1 MSSFL
6 KRKFDLQMEHWYDVL
21 EAVSPMPGELRD
33 LLTKS
38 HELEIQLQSVLERND
53 RVSEAFFEAAHNMT
67 DEERGCHFVRIK
79 QYYKEEEDLAKEK
92 VAVMQSVEDLLERYK
107 LVVDQEYNR
116 LRAAFDEESAGRADR
131 IERRVK
137 QEMER
142 QNATLE
148 RVHVAARNGRRRK
161 RVHPPKIAGESQ
173 PASTVNGGDAATT
186 VSKKSGNSESDN
198 QPQSSSQLAT
208 SQANSDAPTVLE
220 SLVVKTEQRSDVELP
235 EVKPTPP
242 LITTKNESRHGR
254 LRKVSSR
261 VTALLD
267 AEAATISTTRDH
279 HHGGSHGRSK
289 ASKKASTVNTEVV
302 NQADAN
308 AEAGDIDDQSIYC
321 YCNQPSYG
329 SMVAC
334 DSLTCKYEW
343 FHYECVGV
351 TEAPKGDWYCPDCHS
366 CISRLFRMIYKTS
379 MSLLLQMDNQS
390 PAPSHLAE
398 INENRDRLIKKIEDV
413 GVKIKAAM
421 KTKEADV
428 DEFLRVSGRLHDHE
442 SDNPQLL
449 RIRVLF
455 NRKNR
460 KTTQLINSLQLTK
473 LCETGSM
480 RRGITETVLTNVGQG
495 LKDVGVNIKES
506 LSEYTGS
513 VINAPK
519 DFTRRLLK
527 SKSGSADNIA
537 LSSTADKHKP
547 AIGSIKSG
555 AKEEDNSV
563 FYFPLHSEDV
573 ESSSKDDDQSELSSP
588 IQGVSRG
595 FEDPDDLDPFFEEVR
610 ALQNAVA
617 SLSREIDRLKAQ
629 IQQEY
634 NFFHGALHEEKY
646 RYQHLEDQMNDMVEL
661 HQAEISNLKEEVQMI
676 EGRLQYQFRDQIQD
690 IQDLIGQMQTK
701 VEFLE
706 KSTKE
711 LQQAVGLENLSDS
724 TAGGQAIRALLL
736 FLQILIM
743 LLVTLWNIVVPFIKS
758 RTRLITTTTFVIFI
772 IYLNKNWD
780 TISAW
785 LWTTSSHF
793 RSCVV
798 FPYALQNLQ
807 NEIPCYVITVA
818 YFTFEYNAIALLQ
831 QSSEHLHLEWH
842 FQYNANIHCNIC
854 DELVKSE
861 EPLFL
866 TCGCKLD
873 ICGYCLTRSVNQT
886 GCCPGCHANVSITRE
901 WDDVFFDD
909 FIEEGEKAKTRSN
922 STKSRRKLA
931 DLRVLQDNLVSV
943 CGLPLEIADPDTL
956 RSDDYFGKY
965 GKIMR
970 ILINKKGKMPIAYIT
985 FQRSK
990 DAMQAV
996 AEFGKKDFGGQTVKA
1011 SLGTTKYC
1019 AFFLR
1024 NSICKN
1030 HDCYFMHSRVPDE
1043 AAFTK
1048 EDLEKGKHFQYQKKL
1063 VDDYIKQRAMR
1074 SMKLQADKLK
1084 NEPPSTFTIGKK
1096 NGTAWGKIERE
1107 IRNPI
1112 FGDYENDE
1120 NSTVAKNELEK
1131 NECSPLARKWQT
1143 SEVRKLREK
1152 NDDCAEL
1159 VGNAWN
1165 NIRES
1170 RLKNLFGER
1179 QSNLD
1184 AECETEDRTKDF
1196 EKQPPVIH
1204 IPCQHPFVSIKMA
1217 NGMFSVSDVTSP
1229 SEVAFSSEAEQVA
1242 KPVAADVLT
1251 EGKRFAF
1258 DGKFENKS
1266 DSHFSDSFSARNVSD
1281 YDKWNGG
1288 IYGRLRNLN
1297 FDEMT
1302 DLNRQATVPPRAAF
1316 SIPQNE
1322 SQSTFKK
1329 SVWKGNQKTWK
1340 DVLGFAC
1347 QNDFPPLSVS
1357 AKGHSWKEN
1366 AMVGGTKFDE
1376 NFFGGASR
1384 ISDTNSAS
1392 ASQMDWRKNEGQTGS
1407 SIYNALFEQENNKCK
1422 ETFSPNPILNTER
1435 GTIIRDNFGGNNVN
1449 MSLNYGDNFN
1459 EMATTFTQNAQFEE
1473 VGVAFTVKLNHKIAP
1488 KAVTMGHFD
1497 DDQCSLVAVDN
1508 VGKVF
1513 LHTIEALKNAECID
1527 DSTLPRFRLNQNAS
1541 AMMNINRMVKI
1552 VATGHLKAS
1561 DTCDAIVIGTATHIL
1576 VYDVKNNCDLFY
1588 KEVSGGLESIL
1599 IGRFGDFEE
1608 ELIVCG
1614 GSCALQGFNWQGK
1627 EIFWSVTGDNVRSLC
1642 FCDFDSDGKL
1652 ELLVGSDDFDIRV
1665 FKGDEIV
1672 SSISETEAV
1681 TNLLSLGSNRFAYAL
1696 ANGTLGVYASSCR
1709 LWRIKSKANP
1719 TFLCLYDIDGDDE
1732 QELVTGWSSGKVD
1745 FRKCQNGELVAKD
1758 HMSSAIVGMEI
1769 FGLSAK
1775 EGAYLLCCS
1784 SSGEVRGYF
1793 ASSGKRNLIPFDTVR
1808 DTIRNLSIERQNL
1821 LVELENYEEKEIA
1834 AQSQLSSDNMALRI
1848 PTDTQVTQKLEVV
1861 VKENTEQP
1869 YLQLSLCT
1877 NNRTVLRGAI
1887 IFAERIFP
1895 GESYA
1900 LLVPKEESCEKL
1912 EIPLRLEKDTAS
1924 DLHIKALVGYSRSS
1938 KLYVFDLNQALPKF
1952 SMYALCNDTAPCP
1965 KNGVEFNIGD
1975 RGDLLCQWMMKN
1987 FLIDQANLSR
1997 DKFTVRFMNL
2007 RISCLI
2013 FIKLNDNGKV
2023 EICCDDIEVCGS
2035 MMQSLASYVDLEFK
2049 VTAYFPDIAK
2059 KYADLAKK
2067 VSKVSAVQDR
2077 LSADMSE
2084 QISIAKSV
2092 LLHGEDSRVLEDW
2105 YYPLFFVNAQ
2115 AQQVASLFCRL
2126 FVRDKMKEHYKQLS
2140 SLNDTLLSLQNVR
2153 LGNSA
2158 HLSDLLKRI
2167 NQIIQNAS
2175 NLKVGKHRSAL
2186 IRACRSAIAAG
2197 NTASVRKLLD
2207 LDG

>member
-1 MSSFL
+1 
-6 KRKFDLQMEHWYDVL
+6 
-21 EAVSPMPGELRD
+21 
-33 LLTKS
+33 
-38 HELEIQLQSVLERND
+38 
-53 RVSEAFFEAAHNMT
+53 
-67 DEERGCHFVRIK
+67 
-79 QYYKEEEDLAKEK
+79 
-92 VAVMQSVEDLLERYK
+92 
-107 LVVDQEYNR
+107 
-116 LRAAFDEESAGRADR
+116 
-131 IERRVK
+131 
-137 QEMER
+137 
-142 QNATLE
+142 
-148 RVHVAARNGRRRK
+148 
-161 RVHPPKIAGESQ
+161 
-173 PASTVNGGDAATT
+173 
-186 VSKKSGNSESDN
+186 
-198 QPQSSSQLAT
+198 
-208 SQANSDAPTVLE
+208 
-220 SLVVKTEQRSDVELP
+220 
-235 EVKPTPP
+235 
-242 LITTKNESRHGR
+242 
-254 LRKVSSR
+254 
-261 VTALLD
+261 
-267 AEAATISTTRDH
+267 
-279 HHGGSHGRSK
+279 
-289 ASKKASTVNTEVV
+289 
-302 NQADAN
+302 
-308 AEAGDIDDQSIYC
+308 
-321 YCNQPSYG
+321 
-329 SMVAC
+329 
-334 DSLTCKYEW
+334 
-343 FHYECVGV
+343 
-351 TEAPKGDWYCPDCHS
+351 
-366 CISRLFRMIYKTS
+366 
-379 MSLLLQMDNQS
+379 MSLFMQMDNQS
-390 PAPSHLAE
+390 PVPSHLAE
-398 INENRDRLIKKIEDV
+398 INENKDRLIKKIEDI

-428 DEFLRVSGRLHDHE
+428 DEFLRVSGKLHDHE

-473 LCETGSM
+473 LSETGSM

-513 VINAPK
+513 VMNAPK
-519 DFTRRLLK
+519 DLTRRLLK
-527 SKSGSADNIA
+527 SKSGSADSIA

-547 AIGSIKSG
+547 AIGSIQSG
-555 AKEEDNSV
+555 AKEEDSSA

-573 ESSSKDDDQSELSSP
+573 ESSSKDEDQSELSSP

-610 ALQNAVA
+610 ALQNAVT

-646 RYQHLEDQMNDMVEL
+646 RYQHLEDLMNDMVEL

-690 IQDLIGQMQTK
+690 IQDLIGQMQAK

-724 TAGGQAIRALLL
+724 SAGGQAIRALLL

-772 IYLNKNWD
+772 IFLNKNWD
-780 TISAW
+780 TICAW
-785 LWTTSSHF
+785 LWTTSSLHMLYKI
-793 RSCVV
+793 CKMKL
-798 FPYALQNLQ
+798 LQN
-807 NEIPCYVITVA
+807 VITVA
-818 YFTFEYNAIALLQ
+818 YFTSVYNSIAVLQ
-831 QSSEHLHLEWH
+831 QSSKHFTSRVAFQIQREHSFALLSSGLKLS
-842 FQYNANIHCNIC
+842 YLLSKMSLKCNLC

-866 TCGCKLD
+866 TCGCKLN
-873 ICGYCLTRSVNQT
+873 ICGYCFTRSVNQT
-886 GCCPGCHANVSITRE
+886 GCCPGCHANIGTIRE
-901 WDDVFFDD
+901 CDEVLLDD
-909 FIEEGEKAKTRSN
+909 FTESEQAKTRSA
-922 STKSRRKLA
+922 STKPRRNLA
-931 DLRVLQDNLVSV
+931 DLRVLQNNLVSV
-943 CGLPLEIADPDTL
+943 YGLPLEIADPDTL
-956 RSDDYFGKY
+956 RSDEYFGRF
-965 GKIMR
+965 GKIIR
-970 ILINKKGKMPIAYIT
+970 ILMNKKGKTPTAYIT
-985 FQRSK
+985 FQRSE

-996 AEFGKKDFGGQTVKA
+996 AEFGQKNFLGQTTRA

-1019 AFFLR
+1019 AFFLK

-1030 HDCYFMHSRVPDE
+1030 KECHFMHSVVPDE
-1043 AAFTK
+1043 ATFTK
-1048 EDLEKGKHFQYQKKL
+1048 EDMEKGKHIVLQKKL
-1063 VDDYIKQRAMR
+1063 VDDYIKHKT
-1074 SMKLQADKLK
+1074 MKLNLDTNFKK
-1084 NEPPSTFTIGKK
+1084 KPPSTFPISKK
-1096 NGTAWGKIERE
+1096 NGTAWGKIDGET
-1107 IRNPI
+1107 RNPI
-1112 FGDYENDE
+1112 FGDCQNDE
-1120 NSTVAKNELEK
+1120 NSVVAKNKLEK
-1131 NECSPLARKWQT
+1131 NDCSPLGRKWQA
-1143 SEVRKLREK
+1143 SEMRKLRDK
-1152 NDDCAEL
+1152 NNDNVEL
-1159 VGNAWN
+1159 VGCTWN
-1165 NIRES
+1165 DLHES
-1170 RLKNLFGER
+1170 QLKNLFGGQ
-1179 QSNLD
+1179 QSNFD
-1184 AECETEDRTKDF
+1184 AECETVDRNKDF
-1196 EKQPPVIH
+1196 ENQPPVIH
-1204 IPCQHPFVSIKMA
+1204 IPCQQPYISFKMA
-1217 NGMFSVSDVTSP
+1217 NGVFLVSDATSP
-1229 SEVAFSSEAEQVA
+1229 SQGAFSSEAE
-1242 KPVAADVLT
+1242 PVETGVST

-1266 DSHFSDSFSARNVSD
+1266 DSHLSDSFSVENSSD

-1288 IYGRLRNLN
+1288 IYFRLRNLN
-1297 FDEMT
+1297 VDEMT
-1302 DLNRQATVPPRAAF
+1302 DLDRQATVPQSHSAAF
-1316 SIPQNE
+1316 SVQTNC
-1322 SQSTFKK
+1322 SKTGTFKT
-1329 SVWKGNQKTWK
+1329 SVWEDNQKTWK
-1340 DVLGFAC
+1340 DVHPAQMIFHLC
-1347 QNDFPPLSVS
+1347 QSLKRGITGKKMLWSEQSLMKIFLAVLQES
-1357 AKGHSWKEN
+1357 AALIQRLLVNVYETRN
-1366 AMVGGTKFDE
+1366 T
-1376 NFFGGASR
+1376 
-1384 ISDTNSAS
+1384 IC
-1392 ASQMDWRKNEGQTGS
+1392 
-1407 SIYNALFEQENNKCK
+1407 NALFEQENNKCN
-1422 ETFSPNPILNTER
+1422 ETFSRNQLLNTER
-1435 GTIIRDNFGGNNVN
+1435 GTAICDNFGGNDVN
-1449 MSLNYGDNFN
+1449 MPLNYGDNFC
-1459 EMATTFTQNAQFEE
+1459 EIATTFAQNAQFEE
-1473 VGVAFTVKLNHKIAP
+1473 VNGVFESLLLPFMMSIGVAFTVKLNHKIAP
-1488 KAVTMGHFD
+1488 KAVTLGHFD
-1497 DDQCSLVAVDN
+1497 DNQCSLVAVDN

-1513 LHTIEALKNAECID
+1513 LHTIEALKNAECMD

-1552 VATGHLKAS
+1552 VATGYLKAS
-1561 DTCDAIVIGTATHIL
+1561 DTFDAIVIGTATHIL

-1588 KEVSGGLESIL
+1588 KEVSGGLECIL

-1627 EIFWSVTGDNVRSLC
+1627 EIFWSVTGDTVRSLC

-1696 ANGTLGVYASSCR
+1696 ANGTLGVYASACR

-1732 QELVTGWSSGKVD
+1732 QELVTGWSSGKID

-1758 HMSSAIVGMEI
+1758 HMSSAIVGIEI
-1769 FGLSAK
+1769 FGFSAK

-1793 ASSGKRNLIPFDTVR
+1793 AYSGQRNLIPVDTVR

-1834 AQSQLSSDNMALRI
+1834 AQSQLSSDNTTLRI

-1861 VKENTEQP
+1861 VKNNTEQQP

-1938 KLYVFDLNQALPKF
+1938 KLCVFDLNQALPKF

-1975 RGDLLCQWMMKN
+1975 RGELLCQWLMKN

-2049 VTAYFPDIAK
+2049 VTAYFPDTAK

-2092 LLHGEDSRVLEDW
+2092 LLHGEDSR
-2105 YYPLFFVNAQ
+2105 
-2115 AQQVASLFCRL
+2115 
-2126 FVRDKMKEHYKQLS
+2126 
-2140 SLNDTLLSLQNVR
+2140 
-2153 LGNSA
+2153 G
-2158 HLSDLLKRI
+2158 
-2167 NQIIQNAS
+2167 
-2175 NLKVGKHRSAL
+2175 
-2186 IRACRSAIAAG
+2186 
-2197 NTASVRKLLD
+2197 
-2207 LDG
+2207 

>member
-1 MSSFL
+1 
-6 KRKFDLQMEHWYDVL
+6 
-21 EAVSPMPGELRD
+21 MPGELRD

-53 RVSEAFFEAAHNMT
+53 RVSEAFFEAAQNMT

-116 LRAAFDEESAGRADR
+116 LRVALDEENAGRADR

-142 QNATLE
+142 QNAAIE
-148 RVHVAARNGRRRK
+148 KVHVAGRNGRRRK
-161 RVHPPKIAGESQ
+161 RVHTPKITGESQ
-173 PASTVNGGDAATT
+173 SASTVNGGDAATT
-186 VSKKSGNSESDN
+186 VLKKSGNSESGN
-198 QPQSSSQLAT
+198 QAQSSSQLAT
-208 SQANSDAPTVLE
+208 SQANSDAPTALKNI
-220 SLVVKTEQRSDVELP
+220 VVKTEQRSDAELP

-267 AEAATISTTRDH
+267 AEAATISNTRDH
-279 HHGGSHGRSK
+279 HHGGSHSRSK
-289 ASKKASTVNTEVV
+289 ASKKASTVHTEAA
-302 NQADAN
+302 QGDAN
-308 AEAGDIDDQSIYC
+308 AEAGDVDDQSIYC

-334 DSLTCKYEW
+334 DSITI
-343 FHYECVGV
+343 
-351 TEAPKGDWYCPDCHS
+351 D
-366 CISRLFRMIYKTS
+366 KTS
-379 MSLLLQMDNQS
+379 MSLLLQMDNQF
-390 PAPSHLAE
+390 PVPSHLAE

-460 KTTQLINSLQLTK
+460 KTTQLINSLQKKLFIYQNQLTK

-537 LSSTADKHKP
+537 LSSAADKHKP

-573 ESSSKDDDQSELSSP
+573 ECSSKDDDQSELSSP

-617 SLSREIDRLKAQ
+617 SLSRDIDQLKAQ

-711 LQQAVGLENLSDS
+711 LQQAVGLENLADS

-785 LWTTSSHF
+785 LWTTSSV
-793 RSCVV
+793 RSLRLVV
-798 FPYALQNLQ
+798 FVVEDVAEGRCLEFLLFIINFKDLTFVQCNL
-807 NEIPCYVITVA
+807 
-818 YFTFEYNAIALLQ
+818 
-831 QSSEHLHLEWH
+831 
-842 FQYNANIHCNIC
+842 C

-861 EPLFL
+861 ESLFL

-873 ICGYCLTRSVNQT
+873 VCGYCLTRSVNQT
-886 GCCPGCHANVSITRE
+886 GCCPICHAKVSIIPE
-901 WDDVFFDD
+901 WDELLLDD
-909 FIEEGEKAKTRSN
+909 FTEEVGRSKPRSN
-922 STKSRRKLA
+922 STKSRRKLS

-970 ILINKKGKMPIAYIT
+970 ILINKKGKMPMAYIT

-996 AEFGKKDFGGQTVKA
+996 AELDKKDLGGHTVKA
-1011 SLGTTKYC
+1011 SLGTTRYC
-1019 AFFLR
+1019 AFFLK
-1024 NSICKN
+1024 NSICKI
-1030 HDCYFMHSRVPDE
+1030 HDCYFMHNLVPDE
-1043 AAFTK
+1043 ATFSRD
-1048 EDLEKGKHFQYQKKL
+1048 DLEKGKHLQYQKKL
-1063 VDDYIKQRAMR
+1063 VDDYIKQKTMQA
-1074 SMKLQADKLK
+1074 MKLQANKVK
-1084 NEPPSTFTIGKK
+1084 NEPRSTFPIIKK
-1096 NGTAWGKIERE
+1096 KGAAWGKIDTEV
-1107 IRNPI
+1107 RNSI
-1112 FGDYENDE
+1112 FGYCENDE
-1120 NSTVAKNELEK
+1120 NSAVANNKLEK
-1131 NECSPLARKWQT
+1131 NDCAPLARKWQA
-1143 SEVRKLREK
+1143 SEMSKLREK

-1165 NIRES
+1165 NVCES
-1170 RLKNLFGER
+1170 QLNFGER
-1179 QSNLD
+1179 QSNLNV
-1184 AECETEDRTKDF
+1184 ECETEDRTKDF

-1204 IPCQHPFVSIKMA
+1204 IPCQQPFVSIKMA
-1217 NGMFSVSDVTSP
+1217 NGMFSVSDIITP
-1229 SEVAFSSEAEQVA
+1229 SDVAVSSEAEKVA
-1242 KPVAADVLT
+1242 EPMAAGVLD

-1258 DGKFENKS
+1258 YENKS
-1266 DSHFSDSFSARNVSD
+1266 DSHFSDSFFVKNVSD
-1281 YDKWNGG
+1281 HDKWNGG

-1297 FDEMT
+1297 VDEMT
-1302 DLNRQATVPPRAAF
+1302 DLDKQATVVPPRAGF
-1316 SIPQNE
+1316 SVPQTE
-1322 SQSTFKK
+1322 SSFKN
-1329 SVWKGNQKTWK
+1329 SVWEDNQKTWK
-1340 DVLGFAC
+1340 DVLGLGW

-1357 AKGHSWKEN
+1357 AKGHGWREN
-1366 AMVGGTKFDE
+1366 TTVGAKFDE
-1376 NFFGGASR
+1376 SAFGNTLR
-1384 ISDTNSAS
+1384 ISDSNSAS
-1392 ASQMDWRKNEGQTGS
+1392 SSQMDWRKNEGQTRS
-1407 SIYNALFEQENNKCK
+1407 SIYNALFEQGDNKCK
-1422 ETFSPNPILNTER
+1422 EMFTPNPFFNTER
-1435 GTIIRDNFGGNNVN
+1435 GTMFRDNFGGNSVN
-1449 MSLNYGDNFN
+1449 SSLNYVDNFS

-1513 LHTIEALKNAECID
+1513 LHTIEALKNAECVD

-1696 ANGTLGVYASSCR
+1696 ANGTLGVYASTCR

-1758 HMSSAIVGMEI
+1758 HMSSAIVGMEV

-1793 ASSGKRNLIPFDTVR
+1793 GSSGKRNLIPFDTVR

-1861 VKENTEQP
+1861 VKENTEQVP

-1877 NNRTVLRGAI
+1877 NNRTVLRGAV

-1975 RGDLLCQWMMKN
+1975 RGDLLCQWLMKN
-1987 FLIDQANLSR
+1987 FLIDQASLSR

-2049 VTAYFPDIAK
+2049 VTAHFPDIAK

-2105 YYPLFFVNAQ
+2105 
-2115 AQQVASLFCRL
+2115 
-2126 FVRDKMKEHYKQLS
+2126 DKMKEHYKQLS

-2158 HLSDLLKRI
+2158 HLADLLKRI

>member
-1 MSSFL
+1 MSSLL
-6 KRKFDLQMEHWYDVL
+6 KRVELLLEQLASRAAVMQNDGIIDLFIKILQMEHWYDVL
-21 EAVSPMPGELRD
+21 EVSPMPGELRD

-92 VAVMQSVEDLLERYK
+92 VAVMRSVEDLLERYK

-116 LRAAFDEESAGRADR
+116 LRAALDEENAGRADR

-148 RVHVAARNGRRRK
+148 RVHVAGRNGRRRK
-161 RVHPPKIAGESQ
+161 RVHAPKIAGGIQ
-173 PASTVNGGDAATT
+173 TASTQNGGDATTT

-198 QPQSSSQLAT
+198 QLQSSSQLVQLKSFT
-208 SQANSDAPTVLE
+208 IPYNNTMQYTTRQANSDAPTVLANV
-220 SLVVKTEQRSDVELP
+220 VVKTEQRSDVELP
-235 EVKPTPP
+235 AVKPTPQP
-242 LITTKNESRHGR
+242 LVTTKNESRHGR

-267 AEAATISTTRDH
+267 VEAAATSTTRDH
-279 HHGGSHGRSK
+279 HHHGSHGRSK

-302 NQADAN
+302 AQADAN

-321 YCNQPSYG
+321 YCNQPSFG

-351 TEAPKGDWYCPDCHS
+351 TEAPKGDWYCPDC
-366 CISRLFRMIYKTS
+366 RNNYWTDENS
-379 MSLLLQMDNQS
+379 MSLFMQMDNQS
-390 PAPSHLAE
+390 PVPSHLAE
-398 INENRDRLIKKIEDV
+398 INENKDRLIKKIEDI

-428 DEFLRVSGRLHDHE
+428 DEFLRVSGKLHDHE

-473 LCETGSM
+473 LSETGSM

-519 DFTRRLLK
+519 DLTRRLLK
-527 SKSGSADNIA
+527 SKSGSADSIA

-547 AIGSIKSG
+547 AIGSIQSG
-555 AKEEDNSV
+555 AKEEDSSA

-573 ESSSKDDDQSELSSP
+573 ESSSKDEDQSELSSP
-588 IQGVSRG
+588 IQGISRG

-610 ALQNAVA
+610 ALQNAVT

-646 RYQHLEDQMNDMVEL
+646 RYQHLEDLMNDMVEL

-690 IQDLIGQMQTK
+690 IQDLIGQMQAK

-724 TAGGQAIRALLL
+724 SAGGQAIRALLL

-780 TISAW
+780 AICAW
-785 LWTTSSHF
+785 LWTTSSLHMLYKI
-793 RSCVV
+793 CKMKL
-798 FPYALQNLQ
+798 LQN
-807 NEIPCYVITVA
+807 VITVA
-818 YFTFEYNAIALLQ
+818 YFTSVYNSIAVLQ
-831 QSSEHLHLEWH
+831 QSSKHFTSRVAFQIQREHSGLKLS
-842 FQYNANIHCNIC
+842 YLLSKMSLKCNLC

-866 TCGCKLD
+866 TCGCKLN
-873 ICGYCLTRSVNQT
+873 ICSYCLTRSVNQN
-886 GCCPGCHANVSITRE
+886 GCCPGCHAYIGIIRE
-901 WDDVFFDD
+901 SDEVFLDD
-909 FIEEGEKAKTRSN
+909 FTESEQAKTRSG
-922 STKSRRKLA
+922 STKSRRNLA
-931 DLRVLQDNLVSV
+931 DLRVLQNNLVSV
-943 CGLPLEIADPDTL
+943 YGLPLEIADPDTL
-956 RSDDYFGKY
+956 RSDEYFGRF
-965 GKIMR
+965 GKIIR
-970 ILINKKGKMPIAYIT
+970 ILMNKKGKTPTAYIT
-985 FQRSK
+985 FQRSE

-996 AEFGKKDFGGQTVKA
+996 AEFGKNNFLGQTARA

-1019 AFFLR
+1019 VFFLK

-1030 HDCYFMHSRVPDE
+1030 KECHFMHSVVPDE
-1043 AAFTK
+1043 ATFTK
-1048 EDLEKGKHFQYQKKL
+1048 EDMEKGKHIVLQKKL
-1063 VDDYIKQRAMR
+1063 VDDYIKHKAVHR
-1074 SMKLQADKLK
+1074 MKLHFDTTTFKK
-1084 NEPPSTFTIGKK
+1084 EPPSTFPVSKK
-1096 NGTAWGKIERE
+1096 NGTAWGKIDGET
-1107 IRNPI
+1107 RNPI
-1112 FGDYENDE
+1112 FGDCQNDE
-1120 NSTVAKNELEK
+1120 NSVVAKNKLEK
-1131 NECSPLARKWQT
+1131 NDCSPLGRKWQAP
-1143 SEVRKLREK
+1143 EMRKLRDK
-1152 NDDCAEL
+1152 NNDNVEL
-1159 VGNAWN
+1159 MENAWHD
-1165 NIRES
+1165 IRES
-1170 RLKNLFGER
+1170 QLKNLFGGQ
-1179 QSNLD
+1179 QSNFD
-1184 AECETEDRTKDF
+1184 AECETVDRNK
-1196 EKQPPVIH
+1196 VIH
-1204 IPCQHPFVSIKMA
+1204 ISCQQPYISFKMA
-1217 NGMFSVSDVTSP
+1217 NGVFLVSDATSP
-1229 SEVAFSSEAEQVA
+1229 SQRAFSSEAE
-1242 KPVAADVLT
+1242 PVETDVST

-1258 DGKFENKS
+1258 DGKLENKS
-1266 DSHFSDSFSARNVSD
+1266 DSHLSDSFSVE
-1281 YDKWNGG
+1281 
-1288 IYGRLRNLN
+1288 NLSGS
-1297 FDEMT
+1297 
-1302 DLNRQATVPPRAAF
+1302 PCP
-1316 SIPQNE
+1316 
-1322 SQSTFKK
+1322 
-1329 SVWKGNQKTWK
+1329 
-1340 DVLGFAC
+1340 
-1347 QNDFPPLSVS
+1347 NDFPPLSVS
-1357 AKGHSWKEN
+1357 EKRHNWKEN
-1366 AMVGGTKFDE
+1366 AMVGTKFDE
-1376 NFFGGASR
+1376 NFFGSASR
-1384 ISDTNSAS
+1384 ISGTNSAS
-1392 ASQMDWRKNEGQTGS
+1392 ASQ
-1407 SIYNALFEQENNKCK
+1407 
-1422 ETFSPNPILNTER
+1422 
-1435 GTIIRDNFGGNNVN
+1435 
-1449 MSLNYGDNFN
+1449 
-1459 EMATTFTQNAQFEE
+1459 
-1473 VGVAFTVKLNHKIAP
+1473 
-1488 KAVTMGHFD
+1488 
-1497 DDQCSLVAVDN
+1497 
-1508 VGKVF
+1508 VF
-1513 LHTIEALKNAECID
+1513 LHTIEALKNAECMD

-1552 VATGHLKAS
+1552 VATGYLKAS
-1561 DTCDAIVIGTATHIL
+1561 DTFDAIVIGTATHIL

-1627 EIFWSVTGDNVRSLC
+1627 EIFWS
-1642 FCDFDSDGKL
+1642 
-1652 ELLVGSDDFDIRV
+1652 
-1665 FKGDEIV
+1665 
-1672 SSISETEAV
+1672 AV

-1696 ANGTLGVYASSCR
+1696 ANGTLGVYASACR

-1719 TFLCLYDIDGDDE
+1719 AFLCLYDIDGDDE
-1732 QELVTGWSSGKVD
+1732 QELVTGWSSGKID

-1758 HMSSAIVGMEI
+1758 HMNSAIVGIEI

-1775 EGAYLLCCS
+1775 DGAYLLCCS

-1793 ASSGKRNLIPFDTVR
+1793 AYSGQRNLIPVDTVR

-1834 AQSQLSSDNMALRI
+1834 AQSQLSSDNTTLRI
-1848 PTDTQVTQKLEVV
+1848 P
-1861 VKENTEQP
+1861 P

-1900 LLVPKEESCEKL
+1900 FLVPKEESCEKL

-1938 KLYVFDLNQALPKF
+1938 KLCVFDLNQALPKF

-1975 RGDLLCQWMMKN
+1975 RGELLCQWLMKN

-2049 VTAYFPDIAK
+2049 VTAHFPDTAK

-2084 QISIAKSV
+2084 QISIAKSI
-2092 LLHGEDSRVLEDW
+2092 LLHGEDSR
-2105 YYPLFFVNAQ
+2105 
-2115 AQQVASLFCRL
+2115 
-2126 FVRDKMKEHYKQLS
+2126 
-2140 SLNDTLLSLQNVR
+2140 NVR

-2167 NQIIQNAS
+2167 NRIIQNAS

>member
-1 MSSFL
+1 MSSLL
-6 KRKFDLQMEHWYDVL
+6 KSLQMEHWYDVL
-21 EAVSPMPGELRD
+21 EVSPMPGELRD

-116 LRAAFDEESAGRADR
+116 LRAALDEENAGRADR

-148 RVHVAARNGRRRK
+148 RVHVAGRNGRRRK
-161 RVHPPKIAGESQ
+161 RVHAPKIAGGIQ
-173 PASTVNGGDAATT
+173 PASTQNGGDATTT

-198 QPQSSSQLAT
+198 QLQSSSQLT
-208 SQANSDAPTVLE
+208 TRQANSDAPTVLANV
-220 SLVVKTEQRSDVELP
+220 VVKTEQRSDVELP
-235 EVKPTPP
+235 AVKPTPQP
-242 LITTKNESRHGR
+242 LVTTKNESRHGR

-267 AEAATISTTRDH
+267 VEAAATSTTRDH
-279 HHGGSHGRSK
+279 HHHGSHGRSK

-302 NQADAN
+302 AQADAN

-321 YCNQPSYG
+321 YCNQPSFG

-351 TEAPKGDWYCPDCHS
+351 TEAPKGDWYCPDC
-366 CISRLFRMIYKTS
+366 RNNYWTDENS
-379 MSLLLQMDNQS
+379 MSLFMQMDNQS
-390 PAPSHLAE
+390 PVPSHLAE
-398 INENRDRLIKKIEDV
+398 INENKDRLIKKIEDI

-428 DEFLRVSGRLHDHE
+428 DEFLRVSGKLHDHE

-473 LCETGSM
+473 LSETGSM

-519 DFTRRLLK
+519 DLTRRLLK
-527 SKSGSADNIA
+527 SKSGSADSIA

-547 AIGSIKSG
+547 AIGSIQSG
-555 AKEEDNSV
+555 AKEEDSSA

-573 ESSSKDDDQSELSSP
+573 ESSSKDEDQSELSSP
-588 IQGVSRG
+588 IQGISRG

-610 ALQNAVA
+610 ALQNAVT

-646 RYQHLEDQMNDMVEL
+646 RYQHLEDLMNDMVEL

-690 IQDLIGQMQTK
+690 IQDLIGQMQAK

-724 TAGGQAIRALLL
+724 SAGGQAIRALLL

-743 LLVTLWNIVVPFIKS
+743 LLVTLWNINSTDYDYHFCNFYHLLEQELGYDLRLAMDYLKPFSK
-758 RTRLITTTTFVIFI
+758 LCCCEMMLDEML
-772 IYLNKNWD
+772 Y
-780 TISAW
+780 
-785 LWTTSSHF
+785 
-793 RSCVV
+793 
-798 FPYALQNLQ
+798 
-807 NEIPCYVITVA
+807 VA
-818 YFTFEYNAIALLQ
+818 YFTSVYNSIAVLQQSNKHFTSRVAFQIQREHSLARSGVSYLLPAFHGDILDCAAVHMATLILTQKVIALL
-831 QSSEHLHLEWH
+831 SSGLKLS
-842 FQYNANIHCNIC
+842 YLLSKMSLKCNLC

-861 EPLFL
+861 EPLLL
-866 TCGCKLD
+866 TCGCKLN
-873 ICGYCLTRSVNQT
+873 ICGYCLTRSVNQK
-886 GCCPGCHANVSITRE
+886 GCCPGCHAYVGIIRE
-901 WDDVFFDD
+901 SDEVFLDD
-909 FIEEGEKAKTRSN
+909 FTESEQAKTRSG
-922 STKSRRKLA
+922 STKSRRNLA
-931 DLRVLQDNLVSV
+931 DLRVLQNNLVSV
-943 CGLPLEIADPDTL
+943 YGLPLEIADPDTL
-956 RSDDYFGKY
+956 RSDEYFGRF
-965 GKIMR
+965 GKIIR
-970 ILINKKGKMPIAYIT
+970 ILMNKKGKTPTAYIT
-985 FQRSK
+985 FQRSE

-996 AEFGKKDFGGQTVKA
+996 AEFGKNNFLGQTARA

-1019 AFFLR
+1019 VFFLK

-1030 HDCYFMHSRVPDE
+1030 KECHFMHSVVPDE
-1043 AAFTK
+1043 ATFTK
-1048 EDLEKGKHFQYQKKL
+1048 EDMEKGKHIVLQKKL
-1063 VDDYIKQRAMR
+1063 VDDYIKHKAVH
-1074 SMKLQADKLK
+1074 SMKLHFDTTTFKK
-1084 NEPPSTFTIGKK
+1084 EPPSKFPISKK
-1096 NGTAWGKIERE
+1096 NGTAWGKIDGET
-1107 IRNPI
+1107 RNPI
-1112 FGDYENDE
+1112 FGDCQNDE
-1120 NSTVAKNELEK
+1120 NSVVAKNKLEK
-1131 NECSPLARKWQT
+1131 NDCSPLGRKWQA
-1143 SEVRKLREK
+1143 SEMRKLREK
-1152 NDDCAEL
+1152 NNDNVEL
-1159 VGNAWN
+1159 VENTWN
-1165 NIRES
+1165 DIHENQ
-1170 RLKNLFGER
+1170 LKNLFGGQ
-1179 QSNLD
+1179 QSNFD
-1184 AECETEDRTKDF
+1184 AECETVDRNK
-1196 EKQPPVIH
+1196 VIH
-1204 IPCQHPFVSIKMA
+1204 IPCQQPYISFKMA
-1217 NGMFSVSDVTSP
+1217 NGVFLVSDATSP
-1229 SEVAFSSEAEQVA
+1229 SQRAFSSEAE
-1242 KPVAADVLT
+1242 PVETGVST

-1266 DSHFSDSFSARNVSD
+1266 DSHLSDSFSVE
-1281 YDKWNGG
+1281 
-1288 IYGRLRNLN
+1288 NLSGS
-1297 FDEMT
+1297 
-1302 DLNRQATVPPRAAF
+1302 PCP
-1316 SIPQNE
+1316 
-1322 SQSTFKK
+1322 
-1329 SVWKGNQKTWK
+1329 
-1340 DVLGFAC
+1340 
-1347 QNDFPPLSVS
+1347 NDFPPLSVPE
-1357 AKGHSWKEN
+1357 KRHNWKEN
-1366 AMVGGTKFDE
+1366 AMVGTKFDE
-1376 NFFGGASR
+1376 NFFGSASR
-1384 ISDTNSAS
+1384 ISGTNSAS
-1392 ASQMDWRKNEGQTGS
+1392 ASQ
-1407 SIYNALFEQENNKCK
+1407 
-1422 ETFSPNPILNTER
+1422 
-1435 GTIIRDNFGGNNVN
+1435 
-1449 MSLNYGDNFN
+1449 
-1459 EMATTFTQNAQFEE
+1459 
-1473 VGVAFTVKLNHKIAP
+1473 
-1488 KAVTMGHFD
+1488 
-1497 DDQCSLVAVDN
+1497 
-1508 VGKVF
+1508 VF
-1513 LHTIEALKNAECID
+1513 LHTIEALKNAECMD

-1552 VATGHLKAS
+1552 VATGYLKAS
-1561 DTCDAIVIGTATHIL
+1561 DTFDAIVIGTTTHIL

-1614 GSCALQGFNWQGK
+1614 GSCALQGFSWQGK
-1627 EIFWSVTGDNVRSLC
+1627 EIFWS
-1642 FCDFDSDGKL
+1642 
-1652 ELLVGSDDFDIRV
+1652 
-1665 FKGDEIV
+1665 
-1672 SSISETEAV
+1672 AV

-1696 ANGTLGVYASSCR
+1696 ANGTLGVYASACR

-1732 QELVTGWSSGKVD
+1732 QELVTGWSSGKID

-1758 HMSSAIVGMEI
+1758 HMNSAIVGIEI

-1775 EGAYLLCCS
+1775 DGAYLLCCS

-1793 ASSGKRNLIPFDTVR
+1793 AYSGQRNLIPVDTVR

-1834 AQSQLSSDNMALRI
+1834 AQSQLSSDNTTLRI
-1848 PTDTQVTQKLEVV
+1848 P
-1861 VKENTEQP
+1861 P

-1877 NNRTVLRGAI
+1877 NNRCVLRGAI

-1900 LLVPKEESCEKL
+1900 FLVPKEESCEKL

-1938 KLYVFDLNQALPKF
+1938 KLCVFDLNQALPKF

-1975 RGDLLCQWMMKN
+1975 RGELLCQWLMKN

-2049 VTAYFPDIAK
+2049 VTAHFPDTAK

-2105 YYPLFFVNAQ
+2105 
-2115 AQQVASLFCRL
+2115 
-2126 FVRDKMKEHYKQLS
+2126 DKMKEHYKQLS

-2167 NQIIQNAS
+2167 NRIIQNAS

>member
-1 MSSFL
+1 MSSLL
-6 KRKFDLQMEHWYDVL
+6 KSKSLQMEHWYDVL

-116 LRAAFDEESAGRADR
+116 LRAALDEENAGRADR

-148 RVHVAARNGRRRK
+148 RVHVAGRNGRRRK
-161 RVHPPKIAGESQ
+161 RVHAPKIAGGIQ
-173 PASTVNGGDAATT
+173 PASTQNGGDAKTT
-186 VSKKSGNSESDN
+186 VSKTPGNSESDN
-198 QPQSSSQLAT
+198 QLQSSSQLVQLKSFT
-208 SQANSDAPTVLE
+208 VPYNNTMQYTTRQANSDAPTVLE
-220 SLVVKTEQRSDVELP
+220 NMVVKTEQRSDVELP
-235 EVKPTPP
+235 EVKPTPQP
-242 LITTKNESRHGR
+242 LVTTKNESRHGR

-267 AEAATISTTRDH
+267 VEAAATSTTRDH
-279 HHGGSHGRSK
+279 HHHGSHGRSK
-289 ASKKASTVNTEVV
+289 ASKKASAVNTEVV
-302 NQADAN
+302 AQADAN

-321 YCNQPSYG
+321 YCNQPSFG

-351 TEAPKGDWYCPDCHS
+351 TEAPKGDWYCPDCH
-366 CISRLFRMIYKTS
+366 
-379 MSLLLQMDNQS
+379 
-390 PAPSHLAE
+390 
-398 INENRDRLIKKIEDV
+398 RLIKKIEDI

-428 DEFLRVSGRLHDHE
+428 DEFLRVSGKLHDHE

-473 LCETGSM
+473 LSETGSM

-519 DFTRRLLK
+519 DLTRRLLK
-527 SKSGSADNIA
+527 SKSGSADSIA

-547 AIGSIKSG
+547 AIGSIQSG
-555 AKEEDNSV
+555 AKEEDSSA

-573 ESSSKDDDQSELSSP
+573 ESSSKDEDQSELSSP

-610 ALQNAVA
+610 ALQNAVT

-646 RYQHLEDQMNDMVEL
+646 RYQHLEDLMNDMVEL

-690 IQDLIGQMQTK
+690 IQDLIGQMQAK

-724 TAGGQAIRALLL
+724 SAGGQAIRALLL

-780 TISAW
+780 TICAW
-785 LWTTSSHF
+785 LWTTSSLHMLYKI
-793 RSCVV
+793 CKMKL
-798 FPYALQNLQ
+798 LQN
-807 NEIPCYVITVA
+807 VITVA
-818 YFTFEYNAIALLQ
+818 YFTSVYNSIAVLQQGSKHFTSRVAFQIQREHSLARSVALL
-831 QSSEHLHLEWH
+831 SSGLKLS
-842 FQYNANIHCNIC
+842 YLLSKMSLKCNLC

-861 EPLFL
+861 EPLIL
-866 TCGCKLD
+866 TCGCKLN

-886 GCCPGCHANVSITRE
+886 GCCPGCHANIGIIRE
-901 WDDVFFDD
+901 CDEVLLDD
-909 FIEEGEKAKTRSN
+909 FTESEQAKTRSG
-922 STKSRRKLA
+922 STKSRRNLA
-931 DLRVLQDNLVSV
+931 DLRVLQNNLVSV
-943 CGLPLEIADPDTL
+943 YGLPLEIADPDTL
-956 RSDDYFGKY
+956 RSDEYFGRF
-965 GKIMR
+965 GKIIR
-970 ILINKKGKMPIAYIT
+970 ILMNKKGKTPTAYIT
-985 FQRSK
+985 FQRSE

-996 AEFGKKDFGGQTVKA
+996 AEFGKKNFVGQTA
-1011 SLGTTKYC
+1011 RAFLGTTKYC
-1019 AFFLR
+1019 AFFLK

-1030 HDCYFMHSRVPDE
+1030 KECHFMHSVVPDE
-1043 AAFTK
+1043 ATFTK
-1048 EDLEKGKHFQYQKKL
+1048 ADMEKGKHIVLQKKL
-1063 VDDYIKQRAMR
+1063 VDDYIKHKAAHT
-1074 SMKLQADKLK
+1074 MKLQLHTTTFKK
-1084 NEPPSTFTIGKK
+1084 EPPSTFPISKK
-1096 NGTAWGKIERE
+1096 NGTAWGKIDGET
-1107 IRNPI
+1107 RNPI
-1112 FGDYENDE
+1112 FGDCQNDE
-1120 NSTVAKNELEK
+1120 NSVVAKNKLEK
-1131 NECSPLARKWQT
+1131 NDCSPLGRKWQA
-1143 SEVRKLREK
+1143 SEMRKLRDK
-1152 NDDCAEL
+1152 NNDNVEL
-1159 VGNAWN
+1159 VENAWYN
-1165 NIRES
+1165 VRES
-1170 RLKNLFGER
+1170 QLKNLFGGQ
-1179 QSNLD
+1179 QSNFD
-1184 AECETEDRTKDF
+1184 AECETEDRNKDF
-1196 EKQPPVIH
+1196 ENQPPVIH
-1204 IPCQHPFVSIKMA
+1204 IPCQQPYISFKMA
-1217 NGMFSVSDVTSP
+1217 NGVFLVSDATSP
-1229 SEVAFSSEAEQVA
+1229 SQGAFSSEAE
-1242 KPVAADVLT
+1242 PVETGVST

-1266 DSHFSDSFSARNVSD
+1266 DSHLSDSSSVENLSD

-1288 IYGRLRNLN
+1288 IYFRLRNLN
-1297 FDEMT
+1297 VDEMT
-1302 DLNRQATVPPRAAF
+1302 DLDRQATVPRSHSAAF
-1316 SIPQNE
+1316 SVQTNC
-1322 SQSTFKK
+1322 SKTGTFKT
-1329 SVWKGNQKTWK
+1329 SVWEDNQKTWK
-1340 DVLGFAC
+1340 DVLC
-1347 QNDFPPLSVS
+1347 SPCPNDFPPLSVS
-1357 AKGHSWKEN
+1357 EKRHNWKEN
-1366 AMVGGTKFDE
+1366 AMVET
-1376 NFFGGASR
+1376 NASR
-1384 ISDTNSAS
+1384 ISGANSAS
-1392 ASQMDWRKNEGQTGS
+1392 ASQEWKNSVYETRNT
-1407 SIYNALFEQENNKCK
+1407 ICNALFEQENNKCN
-1422 ETFSPNPILNTER
+1422 EAFSPNQLRNTER
-1435 GTIIRDNFGGNNVN
+1435 GTMICDNFGGNDVN
-1449 MSLNYGDNFN
+1449 MPLNYGDNFC
-1459 EMATTFTQNAQFEE
+1459 EIATTFAQNAQFE
-1473 VGVAFTVKLNHKIAP
+1473 
-1488 KAVTMGHFD
+1488 
-1497 DDQCSLVAVDN
+1497 
-1508 VGKVF
+1508 
-1513 LHTIEALKNAECID
+1513 EALKNAECMD

-1552 VATGHLKAS
+1552 VATGYLKAS
-1561 DTCDAIVIGTATHIL
+1561 DTFDAIVIGTATHIL

-1627 EIFWSVTGDNVRSLC
+1627 EIFWSVTGDTVRSLC

-1696 ANGTLGVYASSCR
+1696 ANGTLGVYASACR

-1732 QELVTGWSSGKVD
+1732 QELVTGWSSGKID

-1758 HMSSAIVGMEI
+1758 HMNSAIVGIEI

-1793 ASSGKRNLIPFDTVR
+1793 AYSGQRNLIPVDTVR

-1834 AQSQLSSDNMALRI
+1834 AQSQLSSDNTTLRI
-1848 PTDTQVTQKLEVV
+1848 PTDTRVTQKLEVV
-1861 VKENTEQP
+1861 VKNNTEQQP

-1975 RGDLLCQWMMKN
+1975 RGELLCQWLMKN

-2013 FIKLNDNGKV
+2013 FIKLNGNGKV

-2035 MMQSLASYVDLEFK
+2035 VMQSLASYIDLEFK
-2049 VTAYFPDIAK
+2049 VTAYFPDTAK

-2092 LLHGEDSRVLEDW
+2092 LLH
-2105 YYPLFFVNAQ
+2105 
-2115 AQQVASLFCRL
+2115 
-2126 FVRDKMKEHYKQLS
+2126 EHYKQLS

-2167 NQIIQNAS
+2167 NRIIQNAS

-2197 NTASVRKLLD
+2197 NTASNYNASWRYVEFKLAPSIVSILR
-2207 LDG
+2207 

>member
-1 MSSFL
+1 MSSLL
-6 KRKFDLQMEHWYDVL
+6 KRVELLLEQLASRAAVMQNDGIIDLFIKILQMEHWYDVL
-21 EAVSPMPGELRD
+21 EVSPMPGELRD

-92 VAVMQSVEDLLERYK
+92 VAVMRSVEDLLERYK

-116 LRAAFDEESAGRADR
+116 LRAALDEENAGRADR

-148 RVHVAARNGRRRK
+148 RVHVAGRNGRRRK
-161 RVHPPKIAGESQ
+161 RVHAPKIAGGIQ
-173 PASTVNGGDAATT
+173 TASTQNGGDATTT

-198 QPQSSSQLAT
+198 QLQSSSQLVQLKSFT
-208 SQANSDAPTVLE
+208 IPYNNTMQYTTRQANSDAPTVLANV
-220 SLVVKTEQRSDVELP
+220 VVKTEQRSDVELP
-235 EVKPTPP
+235 AVKPTPQP
-242 LITTKNESRHGR
+242 LVTTKNESRHGR

-267 AEAATISTTRDH
+267 VEAAATSTTRDH
-279 HHGGSHGRSK
+279 HHHGSHGRSK

-302 NQADAN
+302 AQADAN

-321 YCNQPSYG
+321 YCNQPSFG

-351 TEAPKGDWYCPDCHS
+351 TEAPKGDWYCPDC
-366 CISRLFRMIYKTS
+366 RNNYWTDENS
-379 MSLLLQMDNQS
+379 MSLFMQMDNQS
-390 PAPSHLAE
+390 PVPSHLAE
-398 INENRDRLIKKIEDV
+398 INENKDRLIKKIEDI

-428 DEFLRVSGRLHDHE
+428 DEFLRVSGKLHDHE

-473 LCETGSM
+473 LSETGSM

-519 DFTRRLLK
+519 DLTRRLLK
-527 SKSGSADNIA
+527 SKSGSADSIA

-547 AIGSIKSG
+547 AIGSIQSG
-555 AKEEDNSV
+555 AKEEDSSA

-573 ESSSKDDDQSELSSP
+573 ESSSKDEDQSELSSP
-588 IQGVSRG
+588 IQGISRG

-610 ALQNAVA
+610 ALQNAVT

-646 RYQHLEDQMNDMVEL
+646 RYQHLEDLMNDMVEL

-690 IQDLIGQMQTK
+690 IQDLIGQMQAK

-724 TAGGQAIRALLL
+724 SAGGQAIRALLL

-780 TISAW
+780 AICAW
-785 LWTTSSHF
+785 LWTTSSLHMLYKI
-793 RSCVV
+793 CKMKL
-798 FPYALQNLQ
+798 LQN
-807 NEIPCYVITVA
+807 VITVA
-818 YFTFEYNAIALLQ
+818 YFTSVYNSIAVLQ
-831 QSSEHLHLEWH
+831 QSSKHFTSRVAFQIQREHSGLKLS
-842 FQYNANIHCNIC
+842 YLLSKMSLKCNLC

-866 TCGCKLD
+866 TCGCKLN
-873 ICGYCLTRSVNQT
+873 ICSYCLTRSVNQN
-886 GCCPGCHANVSITRE
+886 GCCPGCHAYIGIIRE
-901 WDDVFFDD
+901 SDEVFLDD
-909 FIEEGEKAKTRSN
+909 FTESEQAKTRSG
-922 STKSRRKLA
+922 STKSRRNLA
-931 DLRVLQDNLVSV
+931 DLRVLQNNLVSV
-943 CGLPLEIADPDTL
+943 YGLPLEIADPDTL
-956 RSDDYFGKY
+956 RSDEYFGRF
-965 GKIMR
+965 GKIIR
-970 ILINKKGKMPIAYIT
+970 ILMNKKGKTPTAYIT
-985 FQRSK
+985 FQRSE

-996 AEFGKKDFGGQTVKA
+996 AEFGKNNFLGQTARA

-1019 AFFLR
+1019 VFFLK

-1030 HDCYFMHSRVPDE
+1030 KECHFMHSVVPDE
-1043 AAFTK
+1043 ATFTK
-1048 EDLEKGKHFQYQKKL
+1048 EDMEKGKHIVLQKKL
-1063 VDDYIKQRAMR
+1063 VDDYIKHKAVHR
-1074 SMKLQADKLK
+1074 MKLHFDTTTFKK
-1084 NEPPSTFTIGKK
+1084 EPPSTFPVSKK
-1096 NGTAWGKIERE
+1096 NGTAWGKIDGET
-1107 IRNPI
+1107 RNPI
-1112 FGDYENDE
+1112 FGDCQNDE
-1120 NSTVAKNELEK
+1120 NSVVAKNKLEK
-1131 NECSPLARKWQT
+1131 NDCSPLGRKWQAP
-1143 SEVRKLREK
+1143 EMRKLRDK
-1152 NDDCAEL
+1152 NNDNVEL
-1159 VGNAWN
+1159 MENAWHD
-1165 NIRES
+1165 IRES
-1170 RLKNLFGER
+1170 QLKNLFGGQ
-1179 QSNLD
+1179 QSNFD
-1184 AECETEDRTKDF
+1184 AECETVDRNKDF
-1196 EKQPPVIH
+1196 ENQPPVIH
-1204 IPCQHPFVSIKMA
+1204 ISCQQPYISFKMA
-1217 NGMFSVSDVTSP
+1217 NGVFLVSDATSP
-1229 SEVAFSSEAEQVA
+1229 SQRAFSSEAE
-1242 KPVAADVLT
+1242 PVETDVST

-1258 DGKFENKS
+1258 DGKLENKS
-1266 DSHFSDSFSARNVSD
+1266 DSHLSDSFSVENLSD
-1281 YDKWNGG
+1281 CDKWNGG
-1288 IYGRLRNLN
+1288 MYFRLRNLN
-1297 FDEMT
+1297 VDEMT
-1302 DLNRQATVPPRAAF
+1302 DLDRQATVPRSHSAAF
-1316 SIPQNE
+1316 SVQTNCSE
-1322 SQSTFKK
+1322 TGTFKTS
-1329 SVWKGNQKTWK
+1329 SVREDNQKTWK
-1340 DVLGFAC
+1340 DVHPAQMIFHLC
-1347 QNDFPPLSVS
+1347 QSLKRGITGKKMLWSEQSLMKIFLAVLQES
-1357 AKGHSWKEN
+1357 AALIQRLLVNVYETRNTICS
-1366 AMVGGTKFDE
+1366 
-1376 NFFGGASR
+1376 
-1384 ISDTNSAS
+1384 
-1392 ASQMDWRKNEGQTGS
+1392 
-1407 SIYNALFEQENNKCK
+1407 ALFEQENNKFN
-1422 ETFSPNPILNTER
+1422 ETFSPNQLLNTER
-1435 GTIIRDNFGGNNVN
+1435 GTTICDNFGGNDVN
-1449 MSLNYGDNFN
+1449 MPLNYGDNFC
-1459 EMATTFTQNAQFEE
+1459 EIATTFAQNAQFEE

-1488 KAVTMGHFD
+1488 KAVTLGHFD
-1497 DDQCSLVAVDN
+1497 DNQCSLVAVDN

-1513 LHTIEALKNAECID
+1513 LHTIEALKNAECMD

-1552 VATGHLKAS
+1552 VATGYLKAS
-1561 DTCDAIVIGTATHIL
+1561 DTFDAIVIGTATHIL

-1627 EIFWSVTGDNVRSLC
+1627 EIFWSVTGDTVRSLC

-1652 ELLVGSDDFDIRV
+1652 ELVVGSDDFDIRV

-1696 ANGTLGVYASSCR
+1696 ANGTLGVYASACR

-1719 TFLCLYDIDGDDE
+1719 AFLCLYDIDGDDE
-1732 QELVTGWSSGKVD
+1732 QELVTGWSSGKID

-1758 HMSSAIVGMEI
+1758 HMNSAIVGIEI

-1775 EGAYLLCCS
+1775 DGAYLLCCS

-1793 ASSGKRNLIPFDTVR
+1793 AYSGQRNLIPVDTVR

-1834 AQSQLSSDNMALRI
+1834 AQSQLSSDNTTLRI
-1848 PTDTQVTQKLEVV
+1848 PTDTRVTQKLEVV
-1861 VKENTEQP
+1861 VKNNTEQQP

-1900 LLVPKEESCEKL
+1900 FLVPKEESCEKL

-1938 KLYVFDLNQALPKF
+1938 KLCVFDLNQALPKF

-1975 RGDLLCQWMMKN
+1975 RGELLCQWLMKN

-2049 VTAYFPDIAK
+2049 VTAHFPDTAK

-2084 QISIAKSV
+2084 QISIAKSI
-2092 LLHGEDSRVLEDW
+2092 LLHGEDSR
-2105 YYPLFFVNAQ
+2105 
-2115 AQQVASLFCRL
+2115 
-2126 FVRDKMKEHYKQLS
+2126 
-2140 SLNDTLLSLQNVR
+2140 NVR

-2167 NQIIQNAS
+2167 NRIIQNAS

>member
-1 MSSFL
+1 MSSLL
-6 KRKFDLQMEHWYDVL
+6 KSLQMEHWYDVL
-21 EAVSPMPGELRD
+21 EVSPMPGELRD

-116 LRAAFDEESAGRADR
+116 LRAALDEENAGRADR

-148 RVHVAARNGRRRK
+148 RVHVAGRNGRRRK
-161 RVHPPKIAGESQ
+161 RVHAPKIAGGIQ
-173 PASTVNGGDAATT
+173 PASTQNGGDATTT

-198 QPQSSSQLAT
+198 QLQSSSQLT
-208 SQANSDAPTVLE
+208 TRQANSDAPTVLANV
-220 SLVVKTEQRSDVELP
+220 VVKTEQRSDVELP
-235 EVKPTPP
+235 AVKPTPQP
-242 LITTKNESRHGR
+242 LVTTKNESRHGR

-267 AEAATISTTRDH
+267 VEAAATSTTRDH
-279 HHGGSHGRSK
+279 HHHGSHGRSK

-302 NQADAN
+302 AQADAN

-321 YCNQPSYG
+321 YCNQPSFG

-351 TEAPKGDWYCPDCHS
+351 TEAPKGDWYCPDCH
-366 CISRLFRMIYKTS
+366 
-379 MSLLLQMDNQS
+379 
-390 PAPSHLAE
+390 
-398 INENRDRLIKKIEDV
+398 RLIKKIEDI

-428 DEFLRVSGRLHDHE
+428 DEFLRVSGKLHDHE

-473 LCETGSM
+473 LSETGSM

-519 DFTRRLLK
+519 DLTRRLLK
-527 SKSGSADNIA
+527 SKSGSADSIA

-547 AIGSIKSG
+547 AIESIQSG
-555 AKEEDNSV
+555 AKEEDSSA

-573 ESSSKDDDQSELSSP
+573 ESSSKDEDQSELSSP
-588 IQGVSRG
+588 IQGISRG

-610 ALQNAVA
+610 ALQNAVT

-646 RYQHLEDQMNDMVEL
+646 RYQHLEDLMNDMVEL

-690 IQDLIGQMQTK
+690 IQDLIGQMQAK

-724 TAGGQAIRALLL
+724 SAGGQAIRALLL

-780 TISAW
+780 AICAW
-785 LWTTSSHF
+785 LWTTSSLHMLYKI
-793 RSCVV
+793 CKMKL
-798 FPYALQNLQ
+798 LQN
-807 NEIPCYVITVA
+807 VITVA
-818 YFTFEYNAIALLQ
+818 YFTSVYNSIAVLQ
-831 QSSEHLHLEWH
+831 QSSKHFTSRVAFQIQREHSFALL
-842 FQYNANIHCNIC
+842 FSGLKLSYLLSKMSLKCNLC

-866 TCGCKLD
+866 TCGCKLN
-873 ICGYCLTRSVNQT
+873 ICGYCLTRSVNQN
-886 GCCPGCHANVSITRE
+886 GCCPGCHAYIGIIRE
-901 WDDVFFDD
+901 SDEVFLDD
-909 FIEEGEKAKTRSN
+909 FTESEQAKTRSG
-922 STKSRRKLA
+922 STKSRRNLA
-931 DLRVLQDNLVSV
+931 DLRVLQNNLVSV
-943 CGLPLEIADPDTL
+943 YGLPLEIADPDTL
-956 RSDDYFGKY
+956 RSDEYFGRF
-965 GKIMR
+965 GKIIR
-970 ILINKKGKMPIAYIT
+970 ILMNKKGKTPTAYIT
-985 FQRSK
+985 FQRSE

-996 AEFGKKDFGGQTVKA
+996 AEFGKNNFLGQTVRA

-1019 AFFLR
+1019 VFFLK

-1030 HDCYFMHSRVPDE
+1030 KECHFMHSVVPDE
-1043 AAFTK
+1043 ATFTK
-1048 EDLEKGKHFQYQKKL
+1048 EDMEKGKHIVLQKKL
-1063 VDDYIKQRAMR
+1063 VDDYIKHKAVH
-1074 SMKLQADKLK
+1074 SMKLHFDTTTFKK
-1084 NEPPSTFTIGKK
+1084 EPPSTFPVSKK
-1096 NGTAWGKIERE
+1096 NGTAWGKIDGET
-1107 IRNPI
+1107 RNPI
-1112 FGDYENDE
+1112 FGDCQNDE
-1120 NSTVAKNELEK
+1120 NSVVAKNKLEK
-1131 NECSPLARKWQT
+1131 NDCSPLGRKWQA
-1143 SEVRKLREK
+1143 SEMRKLRDKNNDNVELMEK
-1152 NDDCAEL
+1152 
-1159 VGNAWN
+1159 AWHD
-1165 NIRES
+1165 IRES
-1170 RLKNLFGER
+1170 QLKNLFGGQ
-1179 QSNLD
+1179 QSNFD
-1184 AECETEDRTKDF
+1184 AECETVDRNKDF
-1196 EKQPPVIH
+1196 ENQPPVIH
-1204 IPCQHPFVSIKMA
+1204 IPCLQPYISFKMA
-1217 NGMFSVSDVTSP
+1217 NGVFLVSDATSP
-1229 SEVAFSSEAEQVA
+1229 SQRAFSSEAE
-1242 KPVAADVLT
+1242 PVETDVST

-1258 DGKFENKS
+1258 DGKLENKS
-1266 DSHFSDSFSARNVSD
+1266 DSHLSDSFSVENLSD
-1281 YDKWNGG
+1281 CDKWNGG
-1288 IYGRLRNLN
+1288 IYFRLRNLN
-1297 FDEMT
+1297 VDEMT
-1302 DLNRQATVPPRAAF
+1302 DLDRQATVPRSHSAAF
-1316 SIPQNE
+1316 SVQTNCSE
-1322 SQSTFKK
+1322 TGTFKTS
-1329 SVWKGNQKTWK
+1329 SVREDNRKTWK
-1340 DVLGFAC
+1340 DVHPAQMIFHLC
-1347 QNDFPPLSVS
+1347 QSLKRGITGKKMLWSEQSLMKIFLAVLQES
-1357 AKGHSWKEN
+1357 AALIQRLLVNVYETRNTTCS
-1366 AMVGGTKFDE
+1366 
-1376 NFFGGASR
+1376 
-1384 ISDTNSAS
+1384 
-1392 ASQMDWRKNEGQTGS
+1392 
-1407 SIYNALFEQENNKCK
+1407 ALFEQENNKFN
-1422 ETFSPNPILNTER
+1422 ETFSPNQLLNTER
-1435 GTIIRDNFGGNNVN
+1435 GTTICDNFGGNDVN
-1449 MSLNYGDNFN
+1449 MPLNYGDNFC
-1459 EMATTFTQNAQFEE
+1459 EIATTFAQNAQFEE
-1473 VGVAFTVKLNHKIAP
+1473 VGVAFNVKLNHKIAP
-1488 KAVTMGHFD
+1488 KAVTLGHFD
-1497 DDQCSLVAVDN
+1497 DNQCSLVAVDN

-1513 LHTIEALKNAECID
+1513 LHTIEALKNAECMD

-1552 VATGHLKAS
+1552 VATGYLKAS
-1561 DTCDAIVIGTATHIL
+1561 DTFDAIVIGTATHIL

-1627 EIFWSVTGDNVRSLC
+1627 EIFWSVTGDTVRSLC

-1696 ANGTLGVYASSCR
+1696 ANGTLGVYASACR

-1732 QELVTGWSSGKVD
+1732 QELVTGWSSGKID

-1758 HMSSAIVGMEI
+1758 HMNSAIVGIEI

-1775 EGAYLLCCS
+1775 DGAYLLCCS

-1793 ASSGKRNLIPFDTVR
+1793 AYSGQRNLIPVDTVR

-1834 AQSQLSSDNMALRI
+1834 AQSQLSSDNTTLRI
-1848 PTDTQVTQKLEVV
+1848 PTDTRVTQKLEVV
-1861 VKENTEQP
+1861 VKNNTEQQP

-1900 LLVPKEESCEKL
+1900 FLVPKEESCEKL

-1938 KLYVFDLNQALPKF
+1938 KLCVFDLNQALPKF

-1975 RGDLLCQWMMKN
+1975 RGELLCQWLMKN

-2049 VTAYFPDIAK
+2049 VTAHFPDTAK

-2084 QISIAKSV
+2084 QISIAKSI
-2092 LLHGEDSRVLEDW
+2092 LLH
-2105 YYPLFFVNAQ
+2105 
-2115 AQQVASLFCRL
+2115 
-2126 FVRDKMKEHYKQLS
+2126 EHYKQLS

-2167 NQIIQNAS
+2167 NRIIQNAS

-2197 NTASVRKLLD
+2197 NTAS
-2207 LDG
+2207 

>member
-6 KRKFDLQMEHWYDVL
+6 KSLQMEHWYDVL

-142 QNATLE
+142 QNATME

-161 RVHPPKIAGESQ
+161 RVHAPKITGESQ

-279 HHGGSHGRSK
+279 HHGGSHSRSK

-302 NQADAN
+302 AQADAN

-351 TEAPKGDWYCPDCHS
+351 TEAPKGDWYCPDCHNKYYW
-366 CISRLFRMIYKTS
+366 IYKTS

-785 LWTTSSHF
+785 LWTTS
-793 RSCVV
+793 RC
-798 FPYALQNLQ
+798 YRI
-807 NEIPCYVITVA
+807 NEIPSNMTLILTQKLSFINRFTVR
-818 YFTFEYNAIALLQ
+818 LLKVVVFVV
-831 QSSEHLHLEWH
+831 EDV
-842 FQYNANIHCNIC
+842 CNIC

-901 WDDVFFDD
+901 WDEVFLDD
-909 FIEEGEKAKTRSN
+909 FIEEGEKVKTRSN

-1019 AFFLR
+1019 SFFLK

-1063 VDDYIKQRAMR
+1063 VDNYIKQRAMQA
-1074 SMKLQADKLK
+1074 MKLQANKLK
-1084 NEPPSTFTIGKK
+1084 NEPPSTFLIGKK
-1096 NGTAWGKIERE
+1096 NGTAWGKMEERE

-1131 NECSPLARKWQT
+1131 NDCSPLARKWQA
-1143 SEVRKLREK
+1143 SEMKKLREK
-1152 NDDCAEL
+1152 NDDYAEL

-1165 NIRES
+1165 NVCES

-1242 KPVAADVLT
+1242 KPVAADVST

-1288 IYGRLRNLN
+1288 IYGRLRNLK

-1302 DLNRQATVPPRAAF
+1302 DLDRQATVPPRAAF

-1322 SQSTFKK
+1322 PQSTFKN

-1357 AKGHSWKEN
+1357 AKGNSWKEN
-1366 AMVGGTKFDE
+1366 ATVGGTKFDE

-1407 SIYNALFEQENNKCK
+1407 SIYNALFEQENNKCR

-1435 GTIIRDNFGGNNVN
+1435 GTMIRDNFGGNNVN
-1449 MSLNYGDNFN
+1449 MSLNYGDSFN

-1473 VGVAFTVKLNHKIAP
+1473 GADESLNGNYFWSRGGLGVAFTVKLNHKIAP

-1642 FCDFDSDGKL
+1642 LCDFDSDGKL
-1652 ELLVGSDDFDIRV
+1652 ELLVGSDDFDIR
-1665 FKGDEIV
+1665 
-1672 SSISETEAV
+1672 AV

-1696 ANGTLGVYASSCR
+1696 ANGTLGVYASACR

-1793 ASSGKRNLIPFDTVR
+1793 ASSGKSNLIPFDTVR

-1975 RGDLLCQWMMKN
+1975 RGDLLCQWLMKN

-2105 YYPLFFVNAQ
+2105 
-2115 AQQVASLFCRL
+2115 
-2126 FVRDKMKEHYKQLS
+2126 DKMKEHYKQLS

>member
-1 MSSFL
+1 MSSLL
-6 KRKFDLQMEHWYDVL
+6 KRVELLLEQLASRAAVMQNDGIIDLFIKILQMEHWYDVL
-21 EAVSPMPGELRD
+21 EVSPMPGELRD

-92 VAVMQSVEDLLERYK
+92 VAVMRSVEDLLERYK

-116 LRAAFDEESAGRADR
+116 LRAALDEENAGRADR

-148 RVHVAARNGRRRK
+148 RVHVAGRNGRRRK
-161 RVHPPKIAGESQ
+161 RVHAPKIAGGIQ
-173 PASTVNGGDAATT
+173 TASTQNGGDATTT

-198 QPQSSSQLAT
+198 QLQSSSQLVQLKSFT
-208 SQANSDAPTVLE
+208 IPYNNTMQYTTRQANSDAPTVLANV
-220 SLVVKTEQRSDVELP
+220 VVKTEQRSDVELP
-235 EVKPTPP
+235 AVKPTPQP
-242 LITTKNESRHGR
+242 LVTTKNESRHGR

-267 AEAATISTTRDH
+267 VEAAATSTTRDH
-279 HHGGSHGRSK
+279 HHHGSHGRSK

-302 NQADAN
+302 AQADAN

-321 YCNQPSYG
+321 YCNQPSFG

-351 TEAPKGDWYCPDCHS
+351 TEAPKGDWYCPDC
-366 CISRLFRMIYKTS
+366 RNNYWTDENS
-379 MSLLLQMDNQS
+379 MSLFMQMDNQS
-390 PAPSHLAE
+390 PVPSHLAE
-398 INENRDRLIKKIEDV
+398 INENKDRLIKKIEDI

-428 DEFLRVSGRLHDHE
+428 DEFLRVSGKLHDHE

-473 LCETGSM
+473 LSETGSM

-519 DFTRRLLK
+519 DLTRRLLK
-527 SKSGSADNIA
+527 SKSGSADSIA

-547 AIGSIKSG
+547 AIGSIQSG
-555 AKEEDNSV
+555 AKEEDSSA

-573 ESSSKDDDQSELSSP
+573 ESSSKDEDQSELSSP
-588 IQGVSRG
+588 IQGISRG

-610 ALQNAVA
+610 ALQNAVT

-646 RYQHLEDQMNDMVEL
+646 RYQHLEDLMNDMVEL

-690 IQDLIGQMQTK
+690 IQDLIGQMQAK

-724 TAGGQAIRALLL
+724 SAGGQAIRALLL

-780 TISAW
+780 AICAW
-785 LWTTSSHF
+785 LWTTSSLHMLYKI
-793 RSCVV
+793 CKMKL
-798 FPYALQNLQ
+798 LQN
-807 NEIPCYVITVA
+807 VITVA
-818 YFTFEYNAIALLQ
+818 YFTSVYNSIAVLQ
-831 QSSEHLHLEWH
+831 QSSKHFTSRVAFQIQREHSGLKLS
-842 FQYNANIHCNIC
+842 YLLSKMSLKCNLC

-866 TCGCKLD
+866 TCGCKLN
-873 ICGYCLTRSVNQT
+873 ICSYCLTRSVNQN
-886 GCCPGCHANVSITRE
+886 GCCPGCHAYIGIIRE
-901 WDDVFFDD
+901 SDEVFLDD
-909 FIEEGEKAKTRSN
+909 FTESEQAKTRSG
-922 STKSRRKLA
+922 STKSRRNLA
-931 DLRVLQDNLVSV
+931 DLRVLQNNLVSV
-943 CGLPLEIADPDTL
+943 YGLPLEIADPDTL
-956 RSDDYFGKY
+956 RSDEYFGRF
-965 GKIMR
+965 GKIIR
-970 ILINKKGKMPIAYIT
+970 ILMNKKGKTPTAYIT
-985 FQRSK
+985 FQRSE

-996 AEFGKKDFGGQTVKA
+996 AEFGKNNFLGQTARA

-1019 AFFLR
+1019 VFFLK

-1030 HDCYFMHSRVPDE
+1030 KECHFMHSVVPDE
-1043 AAFTK
+1043 ATFTK
-1048 EDLEKGKHFQYQKKL
+1048 EDMEKGKHIVLQKKL
-1063 VDDYIKQRAMR
+1063 VDDYIKHKAVHR
-1074 SMKLQADKLK
+1074 MKLHFDTTTFKK
-1084 NEPPSTFTIGKK
+1084 EPPSTFPVSKK
-1096 NGTAWGKIERE
+1096 NGTAWGKIDGET
-1107 IRNPI
+1107 RNPI
-1112 FGDYENDE
+1112 FGDCQNDE
-1120 NSTVAKNELEK
+1120 NSVVAKNKLEK
-1131 NECSPLARKWQT
+1131 NDCSPLGRKWQAP
-1143 SEVRKLREK
+1143 EMRKLRDK
-1152 NDDCAEL
+1152 NNDNVEL
-1159 VGNAWN
+1159 MENAWHD
-1165 NIRES
+1165 IRES
-1170 RLKNLFGER
+1170 QLKNLFGGQ
-1179 QSNLD
+1179 QSNFD
-1184 AECETEDRTKDF
+1184 AECETVDRNKDF
-1196 EKQPPVIH
+1196 ENQPPVIH
-1204 IPCQHPFVSIKMA
+1204 ISCQQPYISFKMA
-1217 NGMFSVSDVTSP
+1217 NGVFLVSDATSP
-1229 SEVAFSSEAEQVA
+1229 SQRAFSSEAE
-1242 KPVAADVLT
+1242 PVETDVST

-1258 DGKFENKS
+1258 DGKLENKS
-1266 DSHFSDSFSARNVSD
+1266 DSHLSDSFSVENLSD
-1281 YDKWNGG
+1281 CDKWNGG
-1288 IYGRLRNLN
+1288 MYFRLRNLN
-1297 FDEMT
+1297 VDEMT
-1302 DLNRQATVPPRAAF
+1302 DLDRQATVPRSHSAAF
-1316 SIPQNE
+1316 SVQTNCSE
-1322 SQSTFKK
+1322 TGTFKTS
-1329 SVWKGNQKTWK
+1329 SVREDNQKTWK
-1340 DVLGFAC
+1340 DVHPAQMIFHLC
-1347 QNDFPPLSVS
+1347 QSLKRGITGKKMLWSEQSLMKIFLAVLQES
-1357 AKGHSWKEN
+1357 AALIQRLLVNVYETRNTICS
-1366 AMVGGTKFDE
+1366 
-1376 NFFGGASR
+1376 
-1384 ISDTNSAS
+1384 
-1392 ASQMDWRKNEGQTGS
+1392 
-1407 SIYNALFEQENNKCK
+1407 ALFEQENNKFN
-1422 ETFSPNPILNTER
+1422 ETFSPNQLLNTER
-1435 GTIIRDNFGGNNVN
+1435 GTTICDNFGGNDVN
-1449 MSLNYGDNFN
+1449 MPLNYGDNFC
-1459 EMATTFTQNAQFEE
+1459 EIATTFAQNAQFEE

-1488 KAVTMGHFD
+1488 KAVTLGHFD
-1497 DDQCSLVAVDN
+1497 DNQCSLVAVDN

-1513 LHTIEALKNAECID
+1513 LHTIEALKNAECMD

-1552 VATGHLKAS
+1552 VATGYLKAS
-1561 DTCDAIVIGTATHIL
+1561 DTFDAIVIGTATHIL

-1627 EIFWSVTGDNVRSLC
+1627 EIFWSVTGDTVRSLC

-1652 ELLVGSDDFDIRV
+1652 ELVVGSDDFDIRV

-1696 ANGTLGVYASSCR
+1696 ANGTLGVYASACR

-1719 TFLCLYDIDGDDE
+1719 AFLCLYDIDGDDE
-1732 QELVTGWSSGKVD
+1732 QELVTGWSSGKID

-1758 HMSSAIVGMEI
+1758 HMNSAIVGIEI

-1775 EGAYLLCCS
+1775 DGAYLLCCS

-1793 ASSGKRNLIPFDTVR
+1793 AYSGQRNLIPVDTVR

-1834 AQSQLSSDNMALRI
+1834 AQSQLSSDNTTLRI
-1848 PTDTQVTQKLEVV
+1848 PTDTRVTQKLEVV
-1861 VKENTEQP
+1861 VKNNTEQQP

-1900 LLVPKEESCEKL
+1900 FLVPKEESCEKL

-1938 KLYVFDLNQALPKF
+1938 KLCVFDLNQALPKF

-1975 RGDLLCQWMMKN
+1975 RGELN

-2049 VTAYFPDIAK
+2049 VTAHFPDTAK

-2084 QISIAKSV
+2084 QISIAKSI
-2092 LLHGEDSRVLEDW
+2092 LLHGEDSR
-2105 YYPLFFVNAQ
+2105 
-2115 AQQVASLFCRL
+2115 
-2126 FVRDKMKEHYKQLS
+2126 
-2140 SLNDTLLSLQNVR
+2140 NVR

-2167 NQIIQNAS
+2167 NRIIQNAS

>member
-1 MSSFL
+1 MSSLL
-6 KRKFDLQMEHWYDVL
+6 KSLQMEHWYDVL
-21 EAVSPMPGELRD
+21 EVSPMPGELRD

-116 LRAAFDEESAGRADR
+116 LRAALDEENAGRADR
-131 IERRVK
+131 IERIFALFLLSLGVK

-148 RVHVAARNGRRRK
+148 RVHVAGRNGRRRK
-161 RVHPPKIAGESQ
+161 RVHAPKIAGGIQ
-173 PASTVNGGDAATT
+173 PASTQNGGDATTT

-198 QPQSSSQLAT
+198 QLQSSSQLT
-208 SQANSDAPTVLE
+208 TRQANSDAPTVLANV
-220 SLVVKTEQRSDVELP
+220 VVKTEQRSDVELP
-235 EVKPTPP
+235 AVKPTPQP
-242 LITTKNESRHGR
+242 LVTTKNESRHGR

-267 AEAATISTTRDH
+267 VEAAATSTTRDH
-279 HHGGSHGRSK
+279 HHHGSHGRSK

-302 NQADAN
+302 AQADAN

-321 YCNQPSYG
+321 YCNQPSFG

-351 TEAPKGDWYCPDCHS
+351 TEAPKGDWYCPDCH
-366 CISRLFRMIYKTS
+366 
-379 MSLLLQMDNQS
+379 
-390 PAPSHLAE
+390 
-398 INENRDRLIKKIEDV
+398 RLIKKIEDI

-428 DEFLRVSGRLHDHE
+428 DEFLRVSGKLHDHE

-473 LCETGSM
+473 LSETGSM

-519 DFTRRLLK
+519 DLTRRLLK
-527 SKSGSADNIA
+527 SKSGSADSIA

-547 AIGSIKSG
+547 AIESIQSG
-555 AKEEDNSV
+555 AKEEDSSA

-573 ESSSKDDDQSELSSP
+573 ESSSKDEDQSELSSP
-588 IQGVSRG
+588 IQGISRG

-610 ALQNAVA
+610 ALQNAVT

-646 RYQHLEDQMNDMVEL
+646 RYQHLEDLMNDMVEL

-690 IQDLIGQMQTK
+690 IQDLIGQMQAK

-724 TAGGQAIRALLL
+724 SAGGQAIRALLL

-780 TISAW
+780 AICAW
-785 LWTTSSHF
+785 LWTTSSLHMLYKI
-793 RSCVV
+793 CKMKL
-798 FPYALQNLQ
+798 LQN
-807 NEIPCYVITVA
+807 VITVA
-818 YFTFEYNAIALLQ
+818 YFTSVYNSIAVLQ
-831 QSSEHLHLEWH
+831 QSSKHFTSRVAFQIQREHSFALL
-842 FQYNANIHCNIC
+842 FSGLKLSYLLSKMSLKCNLC

-866 TCGCKLD
+866 TCGCKLN
-873 ICGYCLTRSVNQT
+873 ICGYCLTRSVNQN
-886 GCCPGCHANVSITRE
+886 GCCPGCHAYIGIIRE
-901 WDDVFFDD
+901 SDEVFLDD
-909 FIEEGEKAKTRSN
+909 FTESEQAKTRSG
-922 STKSRRKLA
+922 STKSRRNLA
-931 DLRVLQDNLVSV
+931 DLRVLQNNLVSV
-943 CGLPLEIADPDTL
+943 YGLPLEIADPDTL
-956 RSDDYFGKY
+956 RSDEYFGRF
-965 GKIMR
+965 GKIIR
-970 ILINKKGKMPIAYIT
+970 ILMNKKGKTPTAYIT
-985 FQRSK
+985 FQRSE

-996 AEFGKKDFGGQTVKA
+996 AEFGKNNFLGQTVRA

-1019 AFFLR
+1019 VFFLK

-1030 HDCYFMHSRVPDE
+1030 KECHFMHSVVPDE
-1043 AAFTK
+1043 ATFTK
-1048 EDLEKGKHFQYQKKL
+1048 EDMEKGKHIVLQKKL
-1063 VDDYIKQRAMR
+1063 VDDYIKHKAVH
-1074 SMKLQADKLK
+1074 SMKLHFDTTTFKK
-1084 NEPPSTFTIGKK
+1084 EPPSTFPVSKK
-1096 NGTAWGKIERE
+1096 NGTAWGKIDGET
-1107 IRNPI
+1107 RNPI
-1112 FGDYENDE
+1112 FGDCQNDE
-1120 NSTVAKNELEK
+1120 NSVVAKNKLEK
-1131 NECSPLARKWQT
+1131 NDCSPLGRKWQA
-1143 SEVRKLREK
+1143 SEMRKLRDKNNDNVELMEK
-1152 NDDCAEL
+1152 
-1159 VGNAWN
+1159 AWHD
-1165 NIRES
+1165 IRES
-1170 RLKNLFGER
+1170 QLKNLFGGQ
-1179 QSNLD
+1179 QSNFD
-1184 AECETEDRTKDF
+1184 AECETVDRNKDF
-1196 EKQPPVIH
+1196 ENQPPVIH
-1204 IPCQHPFVSIKMA
+1204 IPCLQPYISFKMA
-1217 NGMFSVSDVTSP
+1217 NGVFLVSDATSP
-1229 SEVAFSSEAEQVA
+1229 SQRAFSSEAE
-1242 KPVAADVLT
+1242 PVETDVST

-1258 DGKFENKS
+1258 DGKLENKS
-1266 DSHFSDSFSARNVSD
+1266 DSHLSDSFSVENLSD
-1281 YDKWNGG
+1281 CDKWNGG
-1288 IYGRLRNLN
+1288 IYFRLRNLN
-1297 FDEMT
+1297 VDEMT
-1302 DLNRQATVPPRAAF
+1302 DLDRQATVPRSHSAAF
-1316 SIPQNE
+1316 SVQTNCSE
-1322 SQSTFKK
+1322 TGTFKTS
-1329 SVWKGNQKTWK
+1329 SVREDNRKTWK
-1340 DVLGFAC
+1340 DVHPAQMIFHLC
-1347 QNDFPPLSVS
+1347 QSLKRGITGKKMLWSEQSLMKIFLAVLQES
-1357 AKGHSWKEN
+1357 AALIQRLLVNVYETRNTTCS
-1366 AMVGGTKFDE
+1366 
-1376 NFFGGASR
+1376 
-1384 ISDTNSAS
+1384 
-1392 ASQMDWRKNEGQTGS
+1392 
-1407 SIYNALFEQENNKCK
+1407 ALFEQENNKFN
-1422 ETFSPNPILNTER
+1422 ETFSPNQLLNTER
-1435 GTIIRDNFGGNNVN
+1435 GTTICDNFGGNDVN
-1449 MSLNYGDNFN
+1449 MPLNYGDNFC
-1459 EMATTFTQNAQFEE
+1459 EIATTFAQNAQFEE
-1473 VGVAFTVKLNHKIAP
+1473 VGVAFNVKLNHKIAP
-1488 KAVTMGHFD
+1488 KAVTLGHFD
-1497 DDQCSLVAVDN
+1497 DNQCSLVAVDN

-1513 LHTIEALKNAECID
+1513 LHTIEALKNAECMD

-1552 VATGHLKAS
+1552 VATGYLKAS
-1561 DTCDAIVIGTATHIL
+1561 DTFDAIVIGTATHIL

-1627 EIFWSVTGDNVRSLC
+1627 EIFWS
-1642 FCDFDSDGKL
+1642 
-1652 ELLVGSDDFDIRV
+1652 LLVGSDDFDIRV

-1696 ANGTLGVYASSCR
+1696 ANGTLGVYASACR

-1732 QELVTGWSSGKVD
+1732 QELVTGWSSGKID

-1758 HMSSAIVGMEI
+1758 HMNSAIVGIEI

-1775 EGAYLLCCS
+1775 DGAYLLCCS

-1793 ASSGKRNLIPFDTVR
+1793 AYSGQRNLIPVDTVR

-1834 AQSQLSSDNMALRI
+1834 AQSQLSSDNTTLRI
-1848 PTDTQVTQKLEVV
+1848 PTDTRVTQKLEVV
-1861 VKENTEQP
+1861 VKNNTEQQP

-1900 LLVPKEESCEKL
+1900 FLVPKEESCEKL

-1938 KLYVFDLNQALPKF
+1938 KLCVFDLNQALPKF

-1975 RGDLLCQWMMKN
+1975 RGELLCQWLMKN

-2049 VTAYFPDIAK
+2049 VTAHFPDTAK

-2084 QISIAKSV
+2084 QISIAKSI
-2092 LLHGEDSRVLEDW
+2092 LLH
-2105 YYPLFFVNAQ
+2105 
-2115 AQQVASLFCRL
+2115 
-2126 FVRDKMKEHYKQLS
+2126 EHYKQLS

-2167 NQIIQNAS
+2167 NRIIQNAS

-2197 NTASVRKLLD
+2197 NTAS
-2207 LDG
+2207 

>member
-1 MSSFL
+1 
-6 KRKFDLQMEHWYDVL
+6 
-21 EAVSPMPGELRD
+21 
-33 LLTKS
+33 
-38 HELEIQLQSVLERND
+38 
-53 RVSEAFFEAAHNMT
+53 
-67 DEERGCHFVRIK
+67 
-79 QYYKEEEDLAKEK
+79 
-92 VAVMQSVEDLLERYK
+92 
-107 LVVDQEYNR
+107 
-116 LRAAFDEESAGRADR
+116 
-131 IERRVK
+131 
-137 QEMER
+137 
-142 QNATLE
+142 
-148 RVHVAARNGRRRK
+148 
-161 RVHPPKIAGESQ
+161 
-173 PASTVNGGDAATT
+173 
-186 VSKKSGNSESDN
+186 
-198 QPQSSSQLAT
+198 
-208 SQANSDAPTVLE
+208 
-220 SLVVKTEQRSDVELP
+220 
-235 EVKPTPP
+235 
-242 LITTKNESRHGR
+242 
-254 LRKVSSR
+254 
-261 VTALLD
+261 
-267 AEAATISTTRDH
+267 
-279 HHGGSHGRSK
+279 
-289 ASKKASTVNTEVV
+289 
-302 NQADAN
+302 
-308 AEAGDIDDQSIYC
+308 
-321 YCNQPSYG
+321 
-329 SMVAC
+329 
-334 DSLTCKYEW
+334 
-343 FHYECVGV
+343 
-351 TEAPKGDWYCPDCHS
+351 
-366 CISRLFRMIYKTS
+366 
-379 MSLLLQMDNQS
+379 MSLFMQMDNQS
-390 PAPSHLAE
+390 PVPSHLAE
-398 INENRDRLIKKIEDV
+398 INENKDRLIKKIEDI

-428 DEFLRVSGRLHDHE
+428 DEFLRVSGKLHDHE

-473 LCETGSM
+473 LSETGSM

-513 VINAPK
+513 VMNAPK
-519 DFTRRLLK
+519 DLTRRLLK
-527 SKSGSADNIA
+527 SKSGSADSIA

-547 AIGSIKSG
+547 AIGSIQSG
-555 AKEEDNSV
+555 AKEEDSSA

-573 ESSSKDDDQSELSSP
+573 ESSSKDEDQSELSSP

-610 ALQNAVA
+610 ALQNAVT

-646 RYQHLEDQMNDMVEL
+646 RYQHLEDLMNDMVEL

-690 IQDLIGQMQTK
+690 IQDLIGQMQAK

-724 TAGGQAIRALLL
+724 SAGGQAIRALLL

-772 IYLNKNWD
+772 IFLNKNWD
-780 TISAW
+780 TICAW
-785 LWTTSSHF
+785 LWTTSSLHMLYKI
-793 RSCVV
+793 CKMKL
-798 FPYALQNLQ
+798 LQN
-807 NEIPCYVITVA
+807 VITVA
-818 YFTFEYNAIALLQ
+818 YFTSVYNSIAVLQ
-831 QSSEHLHLEWH
+831 QSSKHFTSRVAFQIQREHSFALLSSGLKLS
-842 FQYNANIHCNIC
+842 YLLSKMSLKCNLC

-866 TCGCKLD
+866 TCGCKLN
-873 ICGYCLTRSVNQT
+873 ICGYCFTRSVNQT
-886 GCCPGCHANVSITRE
+886 GCCPGCHANIGTIRE
-901 WDDVFFDD
+901 CDEVLLDD
-909 FIEEGEKAKTRSN
+909 FTESEQAKTRSA
-922 STKSRRKLA
+922 STKPRRNLA
-931 DLRVLQDNLVSV
+931 DLRVLQNNLVSV
-943 CGLPLEIADPDTL
+943 YGLPLEIADPDTL
-956 RSDDYFGKY
+956 RSDEYFGRF
-965 GKIMR
+965 GKIIR
-970 ILINKKGKMPIAYIT
+970 ILMNKKGKTPTAYIT
-985 FQRSK
+985 FQRSE

-996 AEFGKKDFGGQTVKA
+996 AEFGQKNFLGQTTRA

-1019 AFFLR
+1019 AFFLK

-1030 HDCYFMHSRVPDE
+1030 KECHFMHSVVPDE
-1043 AAFTK
+1043 ATFTK
-1048 EDLEKGKHFQYQKKL
+1048 EDMEKGKHIVLQKKL
-1063 VDDYIKQRAMR
+1063 VDDYIKHKT
-1074 SMKLQADKLK
+1074 MKLNLDTNFKK
-1084 NEPPSTFTIGKK
+1084 KPPSTFPISKK
-1096 NGTAWGKIERE
+1096 NGTAWGKIDGET
-1107 IRNPI
+1107 RNPI
-1112 FGDYENDE
+1112 FGDCQNDE
-1120 NSTVAKNELEK
+1120 NSVVAKNKLEK
-1131 NECSPLARKWQT
+1131 NDCSPLGRKWQA
-1143 SEVRKLREK
+1143 SEMRKLRDK
-1152 NDDCAEL
+1152 NNDNVEL
-1159 VGNAWN
+1159 VGCTWN
-1165 NIRES
+1165 DLHES
-1170 RLKNLFGER
+1170 QLKNLFGGQ
-1179 QSNLD
+1179 QSNFD
-1184 AECETEDRTKDF
+1184 AECETVDRNKDF
-1196 EKQPPVIH
+1196 ENQPPVIH
-1204 IPCQHPFVSIKMA
+1204 IPCQQPYISFKMA
-1217 NGMFSVSDVTSP
+1217 NGVFLVSDATSP
-1229 SEVAFSSEAEQVA
+1229 SQGAFSSEAE
-1242 KPVAADVLT
+1242 PVETGVST

-1266 DSHFSDSFSARNVSD
+1266 DSHLSDSFSVENSSD

-1288 IYGRLRNLN
+1288 IYFRLRNLN
-1297 FDEMT
+1297 VDEMT
-1302 DLNRQATVPPRAAF
+1302 DLDRQATVPQSHSAAF
-1316 SIPQNE
+1316 SVQTNC
-1322 SQSTFKK
+1322 SKTGTFKT
-1329 SVWKGNQKTWK
+1329 SVWEDNQKTWK
-1340 DVLGFAC
+1340 DVHPAQMIFHLC
-1347 QNDFPPLSVS
+1347 QSLKRGITGKKMLWSEQSLMKIFLAVLQES
-1357 AKGHSWKEN
+1357 AALIQRLLVNVYETRN
-1366 AMVGGTKFDE
+1366 T
-1376 NFFGGASR
+1376 
-1384 ISDTNSAS
+1384 IC
-1392 ASQMDWRKNEGQTGS
+1392 
-1407 SIYNALFEQENNKCK
+1407 NALFEQENNKCN
-1422 ETFSPNPILNTER
+1422 ETFSRNQLLNTER
-1435 GTIIRDNFGGNNVN
+1435 GTAICDNFGGNDVN
-1449 MSLNYGDNFN
+1449 MPLNYGDNFC
-1459 EMATTFTQNAQFEE
+1459 EIATTFAQNAQFEE
-1473 VGVAFTVKLNHKIAP
+1473 VNGVFESLLLPFMMSIGVAFTVKLNHKIAP
-1488 KAVTMGHFD
+1488 KAVTLGHFD
-1497 DDQCSLVAVDN
+1497 DNQCSLVAVDN

-1513 LHTIEALKNAECID
+1513 LHTIEALKNAECMD

-1552 VATGHLKAS
+1552 VATGYLKAS
-1561 DTCDAIVIGTATHIL
+1561 DTFDAIVIGTATHIL

-1588 KEVSGGLESIL
+1588 KEVSGGLECIL

-1627 EIFWSVTGDNVRSLC
+1627 EIFWSVTGDTVRSLC

-1696 ANGTLGVYASSCR
+1696 ANGTLGVYASACR
-1709 LWRIKSKANP
+1709 LWRIK
-1719 TFLCLYDIDGDDE
+1719 I
-1732 QELVTGWSSGKVD
+1732 D

-1758 HMSSAIVGMEI
+1758 HMSSAIVGIEI
-1769 FGLSAK
+1769 FGFSAK

-1793 ASSGKRNLIPFDTVR
+1793 AYSGQRNLIPVDTVR

-1834 AQSQLSSDNMALRI
+1834 AQSQLSSDNTTLRI

-1861 VKENTEQP
+1861 VKNNTEQQVLMLEFSRKMKLNEEP

-1938 KLYVFDLNQALPKF
+1938 KLCVFDLNQALPKF

-1975 RGDLLCQWMMKN
+1975 RGELLCQWLMKN

-2049 VTAYFPDIAK
+2049 VTAYFPDTAK

-2092 LLHGEDSRVLEDW
+2092 LLHGEDSR
-2105 YYPLFFVNAQ
+2105 
-2115 AQQVASLFCRL
+2115 
-2126 FVRDKMKEHYKQLS
+2126 
-2140 SLNDTLLSLQNVR
+2140 
-2153 LGNSA
+2153 G
-2158 HLSDLLKRI
+2158 
-2167 NQIIQNAS
+2167 
-2175 NLKVGKHRSAL
+2175 
-2186 IRACRSAIAAG
+2186 
-2197 NTASVRKLLD
+2197 
-2207 LDG
+2207 

>member
-1 MSSFL
+1 MSSLL
-6 KRKFDLQMEHWYDVL
+6 KRVELLLEQLASRAAVMQNDGIIDLFIKILQMEHWYDVL
-21 EAVSPMPGELRD
+21 EVSPMPGELRD

-92 VAVMQSVEDLLERYK
+92 VAVMRSVEDLLERYK

-116 LRAAFDEESAGRADR
+116 LRAALDEENAGRADR

-148 RVHVAARNGRRRK
+148 RVHVAGRNGRRRK
-161 RVHPPKIAGESQ
+161 RVHAPKIAGGIQ
-173 PASTVNGGDAATT
+173 TASTQNGGDATTT

-198 QPQSSSQLAT
+198 QLQSSSQLVQLKSFT
-208 SQANSDAPTVLE
+208 IPYNNTMQYTTRQANSDAPTVLANV
-220 SLVVKTEQRSDVELP
+220 VVKTEQRSDVELP
-235 EVKPTPP
+235 AVKPTPQP
-242 LITTKNESRHGR
+242 LVTTKNESRHGR

-267 AEAATISTTRDH
+267 VEAAATSTTRDH
-279 HHGGSHGRSK
+279 HHHGSHGRSK

-302 NQADAN
+302 AQADAN

-321 YCNQPSYG
+321 YCNQPSFG

-351 TEAPKGDWYCPDCHS
+351 TEAPKGDWYCPDC
-366 CISRLFRMIYKTS
+366 RNNYWTDENS
-379 MSLLLQMDNQS
+379 MSLFMQMDNQS
-390 PAPSHLAE
+390 PVPSHLAE
-398 INENRDRLIKKIEDV
+398 INENKDRLIKKIEDI

-428 DEFLRVSGRLHDHE
+428 DEFLRVSGKLHDHE

-473 LCETGSM
+473 LSETGSM

-519 DFTRRLLK
+519 DLTRRLLK
-527 SKSGSADNIA
+527 SKSGSADSIA

-547 AIGSIKSG
+547 AIGSIQSG
-555 AKEEDNSV
+555 AKEEDSSA

-573 ESSSKDDDQSELSSP
+573 ESSSKDEDQSELSSP
-588 IQGVSRG
+588 IQGISRG

-610 ALQNAVA
+610 ALQNAVT

-646 RYQHLEDQMNDMVEL
+646 RYQHLEDLMNDMVEL

-690 IQDLIGQMQTK
+690 IQDLIGQMQAK

-724 TAGGQAIRALLL
+724 SAGGQAIRALLL

-780 TISAW
+780 AICAW
-785 LWTTSSHF
+785 LWTTSSLHMLYKI
-793 RSCVV
+793 CKMKL
-798 FPYALQNLQ
+798 LQN
-807 NEIPCYVITVA
+807 VITVA
-818 YFTFEYNAIALLQ
+818 YFTSVYNSIAVLQ
-831 QSSEHLHLEWH
+831 QSSKHFTSRVAFQIQREHSGLKLS
-842 FQYNANIHCNIC
+842 YLLSKMSLKCNLC

-866 TCGCKLD
+866 TCGCKLN
-873 ICGYCLTRSVNQT
+873 ICSYCLTRSVNQN
-886 GCCPGCHANVSITRE
+886 GCCPGCHAYIGIIRE
-901 WDDVFFDD
+901 SDEVFLDD
-909 FIEEGEKAKTRSN
+909 FTESEQAKTRSG
-922 STKSRRKLA
+922 STKSRRNLA
-931 DLRVLQDNLVSV
+931 DLRVLQNNLVSV
-943 CGLPLEIADPDTL
+943 YGLPLEIADPDTL
-956 RSDDYFGKY
+956 RSDEYFGRF
-965 GKIMR
+965 GKIIR
-970 ILINKKGKMPIAYIT
+970 ILMNKKGKTPTAYIT
-985 FQRSK
+985 FQRSE

-996 AEFGKKDFGGQTVKA
+996 AEFGKNNFLGQTARA

-1019 AFFLR
+1019 VFFLK

-1030 HDCYFMHSRVPDE
+1030 KECHFMHSVVPDE
-1043 AAFTK
+1043 ATFTK
-1048 EDLEKGKHFQYQKKL
+1048 EDMEKGKHIVLQKKL
-1063 VDDYIKQRAMR
+1063 VDDYIKHKAVHR
-1074 SMKLQADKLK
+1074 MKLHFDTTTFKK
-1084 NEPPSTFTIGKK
+1084 EPPSTFPVSKK
-1096 NGTAWGKIERE
+1096 NGTAWGKIDGET
-1107 IRNPI
+1107 RNPI
-1112 FGDYENDE
+1112 FGDCQNDE
-1120 NSTVAKNELEK
+1120 NSVVAKNKLEK
-1131 NECSPLARKWQT
+1131 NDCSPLGRKWQAP
-1143 SEVRKLREK
+1143 EMRKLRDK
-1152 NDDCAEL
+1152 NNDNVEL
-1159 VGNAWN
+1159 MENAWHD
-1165 NIRES
+1165 IRES
-1170 RLKNLFGER
+1170 QLKNLFGGQ
-1179 QSNLD
+1179 QSNFD
-1184 AECETEDRTKDF
+1184 AECETVDRNKDF
-1196 EKQPPVIH
+1196 ENQPPVIH
-1204 IPCQHPFVSIKMA
+1204 ISCQQPYISFKMA
-1217 NGMFSVSDVTSP
+1217 NGVFLVSDATSP
-1229 SEVAFSSEAEQVA
+1229 SQRAFSSEAE
-1242 KPVAADVLT
+1242 PVETDVST

-1258 DGKFENKS
+1258 DGKLENK
-1266 DSHFSDSFSARNVSD
+1266 
-1281 YDKWNGG
+1281 
-1288 IYGRLRNLN
+1288 NLN
-1297 FDEMT
+1297 VDEMT
-1302 DLNRQATVPPRAAF
+1302 DLDRQATVPRSHSAAF
-1316 SIPQNE
+1316 SVQTNCSE
-1322 SQSTFKK
+1322 TGTFKTS
-1329 SVWKGNQKTWK
+1329 SVREDNQKTWK
-1340 DVLGFAC
+1340 DVHPAQMIFHLC
-1347 QNDFPPLSVS
+1347 QSLKRGITGKKMLWSEQSLMKIFLAVLQES
-1357 AKGHSWKEN
+1357 AALIQRLLVNVYETRNTICS
-1366 AMVGGTKFDE
+1366 
-1376 NFFGGASR
+1376 
-1384 ISDTNSAS
+1384 
-1392 ASQMDWRKNEGQTGS
+1392 
-1407 SIYNALFEQENNKCK
+1407 ALFEQENNKFN
-1422 ETFSPNPILNTER
+1422 ETFSPNQLLNTER
-1435 GTIIRDNFGGNNVN
+1435 GTTICDNFGGNDVN
-1449 MSLNYGDNFN
+1449 MPLNYGDNFC
-1459 EMATTFTQNAQFEE
+1459 EIATTFAQNAQFEE

-1488 KAVTMGHFD
+1488 KAVTLGHFD
-1497 DDQCSLVAVDN
+1497 DNQCSLVAVDN

-1513 LHTIEALKNAECID
+1513 LHTIEALKNAECMD

-1552 VATGHLKAS
+1552 VATGYLKAS
-1561 DTCDAIVIGTATHIL
+1561 DTFDAIVIGTATHIL

-1627 EIFWSVTGDNVRSLC
+1627 EIFWSVTGDTVRSLC

-1652 ELLVGSDDFDIRV
+1652 ELVVGSDDFDIRV

-1696 ANGTLGVYASSCR
+1696 ANGTLGVYASACR

-1719 TFLCLYDIDGDDE
+1719 AFLCLYDIDGDDE
-1732 QELVTGWSSGKVD
+1732 QELVTGWSSGKID

-1758 HMSSAIVGMEI
+1758 HMNSAIVGIEI

-1775 EGAYLLCCS
+1775 DGAYLLCCS

-1793 ASSGKRNLIPFDTVR
+1793 AYSGQRNLIPVDTVR

-1834 AQSQLSSDNMALRI
+1834 AQSQLSSDNTTLRI
-1848 PTDTQVTQKLEVV
+1848 PTDTRVTQKLEVV
-1861 VKENTEQP
+1861 VKNNTEQQP

-1900 LLVPKEESCEKL
+1900 FLVPKEESCEKL

-1938 KLYVFDLNQALPKF
+1938 KLCVFDLNQALPKF

-1975 RGDLLCQWMMKN
+1975 RGELLCQWLMKN

-2049 VTAYFPDIAK
+2049 VTAHFPDTAK

-2084 QISIAKSV
+2084 QISIAKSI
-2092 LLHGEDSRVLEDW
+2092 LLHGEDSR
-2105 YYPLFFVNAQ
+2105 
-2115 AQQVASLFCRL
+2115 
-2126 FVRDKMKEHYKQLS
+2126 
-2140 SLNDTLLSLQNVR
+2140 NVR

-2167 NQIIQNAS
+2167 NRIIQNAS

>member
-1 MSSFL
+1 MSSLL
-6 KRKFDLQMEHWYDVL
+6 KRVELLLEQLASRAAVMQNDGIIDLFIKILQMEHWYDVL
-21 EAVSPMPGELRD
+21 EVSPMPGELRD

-92 VAVMQSVEDLLERYK
+92 VAVMRSVEDLLERYK

-116 LRAAFDEESAGRADR
+116 LRAALDEENAGRADR

-148 RVHVAARNGRRRK
+148 RVHVAGRNGRRRK
-161 RVHPPKIAGESQ
+161 RVHAPKIAGGIQ
-173 PASTVNGGDAATT
+173 TASTQNGGDATTT

-198 QPQSSSQLAT
+198 QLQSSSQLVQLKSFT
-208 SQANSDAPTVLE
+208 IPYNNTMQYTTRQANSDAPTVLANV
-220 SLVVKTEQRSDVELP
+220 VVKTEQRSDVELP
-235 EVKPTPP
+235 AVKPTPQP
-242 LITTKNESRHGR
+242 LVTTKNESRHGR

-267 AEAATISTTRDH
+267 VEAAATSTTRDH
-279 HHGGSHGRSK
+279 HHHGSHGRSK

-302 NQADAN
+302 AQADAN

-321 YCNQPSYG
+321 YCNQPSFG

-351 TEAPKGDWYCPDCHS
+351 TEAPKGDWYCPDC
-366 CISRLFRMIYKTS
+366 RNNYWTDENS
-379 MSLLLQMDNQS
+379 MSLFMQMDNQS
-390 PAPSHLAE
+390 PVPSHLAE
-398 INENRDRLIKKIEDV
+398 INENKDRLIKKIEDI

-428 DEFLRVSGRLHDHE
+428 DEFLRVSGKLHDHE

-473 LCETGSM
+473 LSETGSM

-519 DFTRRLLK
+519 DLTRRLLK
-527 SKSGSADNIA
+527 SKSGSADSIA

-547 AIGSIKSG
+547 AIGSIQSG
-555 AKEEDNSV
+555 AKEEDSSA

-573 ESSSKDDDQSELSSP
+573 ESSSKDEDQSELSSP
-588 IQGVSRG
+588 IQGISRG

-610 ALQNAVA
+610 ALQNAVT

-646 RYQHLEDQMNDMVEL
+646 RYQHLEDLMNDMVEL

-690 IQDLIGQMQTK
+690 IQDLIGQMQAK

-724 TAGGQAIRALLL
+724 SAGGQAIRALLL

-780 TISAW
+780 AICAW
-785 LWTTSSHF
+785 LWTTSSLHMLYKI
-793 RSCVV
+793 CKMKL
-798 FPYALQNLQ
+798 LQN
-807 NEIPCYVITVA
+807 VITVA
-818 YFTFEYNAIALLQ
+818 YFTSVYNSIAVLQ
-831 QSSEHLHLEWH
+831 QSSKHFTSRVAFQIQREHSGLKLS
-842 FQYNANIHCNIC
+842 YLLSKMSLKCNLC

-866 TCGCKLD
+866 TCGCKLN
-873 ICGYCLTRSVNQT
+873 ICSYCLTRSVNQN
-886 GCCPGCHANVSITRE
+886 GCCPGCHAYIGIIRE
-901 WDDVFFDD
+901 SDEVFLDD
-909 FIEEGEKAKTRSN
+909 FTESEQAKTRSG
-922 STKSRRKLA
+922 STKSRRNLA
-931 DLRVLQDNLVSV
+931 DLRVLQNNLVSV
-943 CGLPLEIADPDTL
+943 YGLPLEIADPDTL
-956 RSDDYFGKY
+956 RSDEYFGRF
-965 GKIMR
+965 GKIIR
-970 ILINKKGKMPIAYIT
+970 ILMNKKGKTPTAYIT
-985 FQRSK
+985 FQRSE

-996 AEFGKKDFGGQTVKA
+996 AEFGKNNFLGQTARA

-1019 AFFLR
+1019 VFFLK

-1030 HDCYFMHSRVPDE
+1030 KECHFMHSVVPDE
-1043 AAFTK
+1043 ATFTK
-1048 EDLEKGKHFQYQKKL
+1048 EDMEKGKHIVLQKKL
-1063 VDDYIKQRAMR
+1063 VDDYIKHKAVHR
-1074 SMKLQADKLK
+1074 MKLHFDTTTFKK
-1084 NEPPSTFTIGKK
+1084 EPPSTFPVSKK
-1096 NGTAWGKIERE
+1096 NGTAWGKIDGET
-1107 IRNPI
+1107 RNPI
-1112 FGDYENDE
+1112 FGDCQNDE
-1120 NSTVAKNELEK
+1120 NSVVAKNKLEK
-1131 NECSPLARKWQT
+1131 NDCSPLGRKWQAP
-1143 SEVRKLREK
+1143 EMRKLRDK
-1152 NDDCAEL
+1152 NNDNVEL
-1159 VGNAWN
+1159 MENAWHD
-1165 NIRES
+1165 IRES
-1170 RLKNLFGER
+1170 QLKNLFGGQ
-1179 QSNLD
+1179 QSNFD
-1184 AECETEDRTKDF
+1184 AECETVDRNKDF
-1196 EKQPPVIH
+1196 ENQPPVIH
-1204 IPCQHPFVSIKMA
+1204 ISCQQPYISFKMA
-1217 NGMFSVSDVTSP
+1217 NGVFLVSDATSP
-1229 SEVAFSSEAEQVA
+1229 SQRAFSSEAE
-1242 KPVAADVLT
+1242 PVETDVST

-1258 DGKFENKS
+1258 DGKLENKS
-1266 DSHFSDSFSARNVSD
+1266 DSHLSDSFSVENLSD
-1281 YDKWNGG
+1281 CDKWNGG
-1288 IYGRLRNLN
+1288 MYFRLRNLN
-1297 FDEMT
+1297 VDEMT
-1302 DLNRQATVPPRAAF
+1302 DLDRQATVPRSHSAAF
-1316 SIPQNE
+1316 SVQTNCSE
-1322 SQSTFKK
+1322 TGTFKTS
-1329 SVWKGNQKTWK
+1329 SVREDNQKTWK
-1340 DVLGFAC
+1340 DVHPAQMIFHLC
-1347 QNDFPPLSVS
+1347 QSLKRGITGKKMLWSEQSLMKIFLAVLQES
-1357 AKGHSWKEN
+1357 AALIQRLLVNVYETRNTICS
-1366 AMVGGTKFDE
+1366 
-1376 NFFGGASR
+1376 
-1384 ISDTNSAS
+1384 
-1392 ASQMDWRKNEGQTGS
+1392 
-1407 SIYNALFEQENNKCK
+1407 ALFEQENNKFN
-1422 ETFSPNPILNTER
+1422 ETFSPNQLLNTER
-1435 GTIIRDNFGGNNVN
+1435 GTTICDNFGGNDVN
-1449 MSLNYGDNFN
+1449 MPLNYGDNFC
-1459 EMATTFTQNAQFEE
+1459 EIATTFAQNAQFEE

-1488 KAVTMGHFD
+1488 KAVTLGHFD
-1497 DDQCSLVAVDN
+1497 DNQCSLVAVDN

-1513 LHTIEALKNAECID
+1513 LHTIEALKNAECMD

-1552 VATGHLKAS
+1552 VATGYLKAS
-1561 DTCDAIVIGTATHIL
+1561 DTFDAIVIGTATHIL

-1627 EIFWSVTGDNVRSLC
+1627 EIFWSVTGDTVRSLC

-1652 ELLVGSDDFDIRV
+1652 ELVVGSDDFDIRV

-1696 ANGTLGVYASSCR
+1696 ANGTLGVYASACR

-1719 TFLCLYDIDGDDE
+1719 AFLCLYDIDGDDE
-1732 QELVTGWSSGKVD
+1732 QELVTGWSSGKID

-1758 HMSSAIVGMEI
+1758 HMNSAIVGIEI

-1775 EGAYLLCCS
+1775 DGAYLLCCS

-1793 ASSGKRNLIPFDTVR
+1793 AYSGQRNLIPVDTVR

-1834 AQSQLSSDNMALRI
+1834 AQSQLSSDNTTLRI
-1848 PTDTQVTQKLEVV
+1848 PTDTRVTQKLEVV
-1861 VKENTEQP
+1861 VKNNTEQQP

-1900 LLVPKEESCEKL
+1900 FLVPKEESCEKL

-1938 KLYVFDLNQALPKF
+1938 KLCVFDLNQALPKF

-1965 KNGVEFNIGD
+1965 KNG
-1975 RGDLLCQWMMKN
+1975 LCQWLMKN

-2049 VTAYFPDIAK
+2049 VTAHFPDTAK

-2084 QISIAKSV
+2084 QISIAKSI
-2092 LLHGEDSRVLEDW
+2092 LLHGEDSR
-2105 YYPLFFVNAQ
+2105 
-2115 AQQVASLFCRL
+2115 
-2126 FVRDKMKEHYKQLS
+2126 
-2140 SLNDTLLSLQNVR
+2140 NVR

-2167 NQIIQNAS
+2167 NRIIQNAS

>member
-1 MSSFL
+1 
-6 KRKFDLQMEHWYDVL
+6 
-21 EAVSPMPGELRD
+21 
-33 LLTKS
+33 
-38 HELEIQLQSVLERND
+38 
-53 RVSEAFFEAAHNMT
+53 
-67 DEERGCHFVRIK
+67 
-79 QYYKEEEDLAKEK
+79 
-92 VAVMQSVEDLLERYK
+92 
-107 LVVDQEYNR
+107 
-116 LRAAFDEESAGRADR
+116 
-131 IERRVK
+131 
-137 QEMER
+137 
-142 QNATLE
+142 
-148 RVHVAARNGRRRK
+148 
-161 RVHPPKIAGESQ
+161 
-173 PASTVNGGDAATT
+173 
-186 VSKKSGNSESDN
+186 
-198 QPQSSSQLAT
+198 
-208 SQANSDAPTVLE
+208 
-220 SLVVKTEQRSDVELP
+220 
-235 EVKPTPP
+235 
-242 LITTKNESRHGR
+242 
-254 LRKVSSR
+254 
-261 VTALLD
+261 
-267 AEAATISTTRDH
+267 
-279 HHGGSHGRSK
+279 
-289 ASKKASTVNTEVV
+289 
-302 NQADAN
+302 
-308 AEAGDIDDQSIYC
+308 
-321 YCNQPSYG
+321 
-329 SMVAC
+329 
-334 DSLTCKYEW
+334 
-343 FHYECVGV
+343 
-351 TEAPKGDWYCPDCHS
+351 
-366 CISRLFRMIYKTS
+366 
-379 MSLLLQMDNQS
+379 MSLFMQMDNQS
-390 PAPSHLAE
+390 PVPSHLAE
-398 INENRDRLIKKIEDV
+398 INENKDRLIKKIEDI

-428 DEFLRVSGRLHDHE
+428 DEFLRVSGKLHDHE

-460 KTTQLINSLQLTK
+460 KTTQLINSLQKKLFVYQNQLTK
-473 LCETGSM
+473 LSETGSM

-519 DFTRRLLK
+519 DLTRRLLK
-527 SKSGSADNIA
+527 SKSGSADSIA

-547 AIGSIKSG
+547 AIESIQSG
-555 AKEEDNSV
+555 AKEEDSSA

-573 ESSSKDDDQSELSSP
+573 ESSSKDEDQSELSSP
-588 IQGVSRG
+588 IQGISRG

-610 ALQNAVA
+610 ALQNAVT

-646 RYQHLEDQMNDMVEL
+646 RYQHLEDLMNDMVEL

-690 IQDLIGQMQTK
+690 IQDLIGQMQAK

-724 TAGGQAIRALLL
+724 SAGGQAIRALLL

-780 TISAW
+780 AICAW
-785 LWTTSSHF
+785 LWTTSSCF
-793 RSCVV
+793 AVQWFKAVV
-798 FPYALQNLQ
+798 LVV
-807 NEIPCYVITVA
+807 EDVA
-818 YFTFEYNAIALLQ
+818 E
-831 QSSEHLHLEWH
+831 
-842 FQYNANIHCNIC
+842 
-854 DELVKSE
+854 VKSE

-866 TCGCKLD
+866 TCGCKLN
-873 ICGYCLTRSVNQT
+873 ICGYCLTRSVNQN
-886 GCCPGCHANVSITRE
+886 GCCPGCHAYIGIIRE
-901 WDDVFFDD
+901 SDEVFLDD
-909 FIEEGEKAKTRSN
+909 FTESEQAKTRSG
-922 STKSRRKLA
+922 STKSRRNLA
-931 DLRVLQDNLVSV
+931 DLRVLQNNLVSV
-943 CGLPLEIADPDTL
+943 YGLPLEIADPDTL
-956 RSDDYFGKY
+956 RSDEYFGRF
-965 GKIMR
+965 GKIIR
-970 ILINKKGKMPIAYIT
+970 ILMNKKGKTPTAYIT
-985 FQRSK
+985 FQRSE

-996 AEFGKKDFGGQTVKA
+996 AEFGKNNFLGQTVRA

-1019 AFFLR
+1019 VFFLK

-1030 HDCYFMHSRVPDE
+1030 KECHFMHSVVPDE
-1043 AAFTK
+1043 ATFTK
-1048 EDLEKGKHFQYQKKL
+1048 EDMEKGKHIVLQKKL
-1063 VDDYIKQRAMR
+1063 VDDYIKHKAVH
-1074 SMKLQADKLK
+1074 SMKLHFDTTTFKK
-1084 NEPPSTFTIGKK
+1084 EPPSTFPVSKK
-1096 NGTAWGKIERE
+1096 NGTAWGKIDGET
-1107 IRNPI
+1107 RNPI
-1112 FGDYENDE
+1112 FGDCQNDE
-1120 NSTVAKNELEK
+1120 NSVVAKNKLEK
-1131 NECSPLARKWQT
+1131 NDCSPLGRKWQA
-1143 SEVRKLREK
+1143 SEMRKLRDK
-1152 NDDCAEL
+1152 NNDNVEL
-1159 VGNAWN
+1159 MENARHD
-1165 NIRES
+1165 IRE
-1170 RLKNLFGER
+1170 N
-1179 QSNLD
+1179 
-1184 AECETEDRTKDF
+1184 F
-1196 EKQPPVIH
+1196 ENQPPVIH
-1204 IPCQHPFVSIKMA
+1204 IPCQQPYISFKMA
-1217 NGMFSVSDVTSP
+1217 NGVFLVSDATSP
-1229 SEVAFSSEAEQVA
+1229 SQRAFSSEAE
-1242 KPVAADVLT
+1242 PVETDVST

-1258 DGKFENKS
+1258 DGKLENKS
-1266 DSHFSDSFSARNVSD
+1266 DSHLSDSFSVENLSD
-1281 YDKWNGG
+1281 CDKWNGG
-1288 IYGRLRNLN
+1288 IYFRLRNLN
-1297 FDEMT
+1297 VDEMT
-1302 DLNRQATVPPRAAF
+1302 DLDRQATVPRSHSAAF
-1316 SIPQNE
+1316 SVQTNCSE
-1322 SQSTFKK
+1322 TGTFKTS
-1329 SVWKGNQKTWK
+1329 SVREDNQKTWK
-1340 DVLGFAC
+1340 DVHPAQMIFHLC
-1347 QNDFPPLSVS
+1347 QSLKRGITGKKMLWSEQSLMKIFLAVLQES
-1357 AKGHSWKEN
+1357 A
-1366 AMVGGTKFDE
+1366 ALIQRLLV
-1376 NFFGGASR
+1376 
-1384 ISDTNSAS
+1384 
-1392 ASQMDWRKNEGQTGS
+1392 
-1407 SIYNALFEQENNKCK
+1407 NALFEQENNKFN
-1422 ETFSPNPILNTER
+1422 ETFSPNQLLNTER
-1435 GTIIRDNFGGNNVN
+1435 GTTICDNFGGNDVN
-1449 MSLNYGDNFN
+1449 MPLNYGDNFC
-1459 EMATTFTQNAQFEE
+1459 EIATTFAQNAQFEE

-1488 KAVTMGHFD
+1488 KAVTLGHFD
-1497 DDQCSLVAVDN
+1497 DNQCSLVAVDN

-1513 LHTIEALKNAECID
+1513 LHTIEALKNAECMD

-1552 VATGHLKAS
+1552 VATGYLKAS
-1561 DTCDAIVIGTATHIL
+1561 DTFDAIVIGTATHIL

-1627 EIFWSVTGDNVRSLC
+1627 EIFWSVTGDTVRSLC

-1696 ANGTLGVYASSCR
+1696 ANGTLGVYASACR

-1732 QELVTGWSSGKVD
+1732 QELVTGWSSGKID

-1758 HMSSAIVGMEI
+1758 HMNSAIVGIEI

-1775 EGAYLLCCS
+1775 DGAYLLCCS

-1793 ASSGKRNLIPFDTVR
+1793 AYSGQRNLIPVDTVR

-1834 AQSQLSSDNMALRI
+1834 AQSQLSSDNTTLRI
-1848 PTDTQVTQKLEVV
+1848 PTDTRVTQKLEVV
-1861 VKENTEQP
+1861 VKNNTEQQP

-1900 LLVPKEESCEKL
+1900 FLVPKEESCEKL

-1938 KLYVFDLNQALPKF
+1938 KLCVFDLNQALPKF

-1975 RGDLLCQWMMKN
+1975 RGELLCQWLMKN

-2049 VTAYFPDIAK
+2049 VTAHFPDTAK

-2084 QISIAKSV
+2084 QISIAKSI

-2105 YYPLFFVNAQ
+2105 
-2115 AQQVASLFCRL
+2115 
-2126 FVRDKMKEHYKQLS
+2126 DKMKEHYKQLS

-2167 NQIIQNAS
+2167 NRIIQNAS

>member
-1 MSSFL
+1 MSSLL
-6 KRKFDLQMEHWYDVL
+6 KSLQMEHWYDVL
-21 EAVSPMPGELRD
+21 EVSPMPGELRD

-116 LRAAFDEESAGRADR
+116 LRAALDEENAGRADR
-131 IERRVK
+131 IERIFALFLLSLGVK

-148 RVHVAARNGRRRK
+148 RVHVAGRNGRRRK
-161 RVHPPKIAGESQ
+161 RVHAPKIAGGIQ
-173 PASTVNGGDAATT
+173 PASTQNGGDATTT

-198 QPQSSSQLAT
+198 QLQSSSQLT
-208 SQANSDAPTVLE
+208 TRQANSDAPTVLANV
-220 SLVVKTEQRSDVELP
+220 VVKTEQRSDVELP
-235 EVKPTPP
+235 AVKPTPQP
-242 LITTKNESRHGR
+242 LVTTKNESRHGR

-267 AEAATISTTRDH
+267 VEAAATSTTRDH
-279 HHGGSHGRSK
+279 HHHGSHGRSK

-302 NQADAN
+302 AQADAN

-321 YCNQPSYG
+321 YCNQPSFG

-351 TEAPKGDWYCPDCHS
+351 TEAPKGDWYCPDCH
-366 CISRLFRMIYKTS
+366 
-379 MSLLLQMDNQS
+379 
-390 PAPSHLAE
+390 
-398 INENRDRLIKKIEDV
+398 RLIKKIEDI

-428 DEFLRVSGRLHDHE
+428 DEFLRVSGKLHDHE

-473 LCETGSM
+473 LSETGSM

-519 DFTRRLLK
+519 DLTRRLLK
-527 SKSGSADNIA
+527 SKSGSADSIA

-547 AIGSIKSG
+547 AIESIQSG
-555 AKEEDNSV
+555 AKEEDSSA

-573 ESSSKDDDQSELSSP
+573 ESSSKDEDQSELSSP
-588 IQGVSRG
+588 IQGISRG

-610 ALQNAVA
+610 ALQNAVT

-646 RYQHLEDQMNDMVEL
+646 RYQHLEDLMNDMVEL

-690 IQDLIGQMQTK
+690 IQDLIGQMQAK

-724 TAGGQAIRALLL
+724 SAGGQAIRALLL

-780 TISAW
+780 AICAW
-785 LWTTSSHF
+785 LWTTSSLHMLYKI
-793 RSCVV
+793 CKMKL
-798 FPYALQNLQ
+798 LQN
-807 NEIPCYVITVA
+807 VITVA
-818 YFTFEYNAIALLQ
+818 YFTSVYNSIAVLQ
-831 QSSEHLHLEWH
+831 QSSKHFTSRVAFQIQREHSFALL
-842 FQYNANIHCNIC
+842 FSGLKLSYLLSKMSLKCNLC

-866 TCGCKLD
+866 TCGCKLN
-873 ICGYCLTRSVNQT
+873 ICGYCLTRSVNQN
-886 GCCPGCHANVSITRE
+886 GCCPGCHAYIGIIRE
-901 WDDVFFDD
+901 SDEVFLDD
-909 FIEEGEKAKTRSN
+909 FTESEQAKTRSG
-922 STKSRRKLA
+922 STKSRRNLA
-931 DLRVLQDNLVSV
+931 DLRVLQNNLVSV
-943 CGLPLEIADPDTL
+943 YGLPLEIADPDTL
-956 RSDDYFGKY
+956 RSDEYFGRF
-965 GKIMR
+965 GKIIR
-970 ILINKKGKMPIAYIT
+970 ILMNKKGKTPTAYIT
-985 FQRSK
+985 FQRSE

-996 AEFGKKDFGGQTVKA
+996 AEFGKNNFLGQTVRA

-1019 AFFLR
+1019 VFFLK

-1030 HDCYFMHSRVPDE
+1030 KECHFMHSVVPDE
-1043 AAFTK
+1043 ATFTK
-1048 EDLEKGKHFQYQKKL
+1048 EDMEKGKHIVLQKKL
-1063 VDDYIKQRAMR
+1063 VDDYIKHKAVH
-1074 SMKLQADKLK
+1074 SMKLHFDTTTFKK
-1084 NEPPSTFTIGKK
+1084 EPPSTFPVSKK
-1096 NGTAWGKIERE
+1096 NGTAWGKIDGET
-1107 IRNPI
+1107 RNPI
-1112 FGDYENDE
+1112 FGDCQNDE
-1120 NSTVAKNELEK
+1120 NSVVAKNKLEK
-1131 NECSPLARKWQT
+1131 NDCSPLGRKWQA
-1143 SEVRKLREK
+1143 SEMRKLRDKNNDNVELMEK
-1152 NDDCAEL
+1152 
-1159 VGNAWN
+1159 AWHD
-1165 NIRES
+1165 IRES
-1170 RLKNLFGER
+1170 QLKNLFGGQ
-1179 QSNLD
+1179 QSNFD
-1184 AECETEDRTKDF
+1184 AECETVDRNK
-1196 EKQPPVIH
+1196 VIH
-1204 IPCQHPFVSIKMA
+1204 IPCLQPYISFKMA
-1217 NGMFSVSDVTSP
+1217 NGVFLVSDATSP
-1229 SEVAFSSEAEQVA
+1229 SQRAFSSEAE
-1242 KPVAADVLT
+1242 PVETDVST

-1258 DGKFENKS
+1258 DGKLENKS
-1266 DSHFSDSFSARNVSD
+1266 DSHLSDSFSVE
-1281 YDKWNGG
+1281 
-1288 IYGRLRNLN
+1288 NLSGS
-1297 FDEMT
+1297 
-1302 DLNRQATVPPRAAF
+1302 PCP
-1316 SIPQNE
+1316 
-1322 SQSTFKK
+1322 
-1329 SVWKGNQKTWK
+1329 
-1340 DVLGFAC
+1340 
-1347 QNDFPPLSVS
+1347 NDFPPLSVS
-1357 AKGHSWKEN
+1357 EKRHNWKEN
-1366 AMVGGTKFDE
+1366 AMVGTKFDE
-1376 NFFGGASR
+1376 NFFGSASR
-1384 ISDTNSAS
+1384 ISGTNSAS
-1392 ASQMDWRKNEGQTGS
+1392 ASQ
-1407 SIYNALFEQENNKCK
+1407 
-1422 ETFSPNPILNTER
+1422 
-1435 GTIIRDNFGGNNVN
+1435 
-1449 MSLNYGDNFN
+1449 
-1459 EMATTFTQNAQFEE
+1459 
-1473 VGVAFTVKLNHKIAP
+1473 
-1488 KAVTMGHFD
+1488 
-1497 DDQCSLVAVDN
+1497 
-1508 VGKVF
+1508 VF
-1513 LHTIEALKNAECID
+1513 LHTIEALKNAECMD

-1552 VATGHLKAS
+1552 VATGYLKAS
-1561 DTCDAIVIGTATHIL
+1561 DTFDAIVIGTATHIL

-1627 EIFWSVTGDNVRSLC
+1627 EIFWS
-1642 FCDFDSDGKL
+1642 
-1652 ELLVGSDDFDIRV
+1652 
-1665 FKGDEIV
+1665 
-1672 SSISETEAV
+1672 AV

-1696 ANGTLGVYASSCR
+1696 ANGTLGVYASACR

-1732 QELVTGWSSGKVD
+1732 QELVTGWSSGKID

-1758 HMSSAIVGMEI
+1758 HMNSAIVGIEI

-1775 EGAYLLCCS
+1775 DGAYLLCCS

-1793 ASSGKRNLIPFDTVR
+1793 AYSGQRNLIPVDTVR

-1834 AQSQLSSDNMALRI
+1834 AQSQLSSDNTTLRI
-1848 PTDTQVTQKLEVV
+1848 P
-1861 VKENTEQP
+1861 P

-1900 LLVPKEESCEKL
+1900 FLVPKEESCEKL

-1938 KLYVFDLNQALPKF
+1938 KLCVFDLNQALPKF

-1975 RGDLLCQWMMKN
+1975 RGELLCQWLMKN

-2049 VTAYFPDIAK
+2049 VTAHFPDTAK

-2084 QISIAKSV
+2084 QISIAKSI
-2092 LLHGEDSRVLEDW
+2092 LLH
-2105 YYPLFFVNAQ
+2105 
-2115 AQQVASLFCRL
+2115 
-2126 FVRDKMKEHYKQLS
+2126 EHYKQLS

-2167 NQIIQNAS
+2167 NRIIQNAS

-2197 NTASVRKLLD
+2197 NTAS
-2207 LDG
+2207 

>member
-1 MSSFL
+1 MSSLL
-6 KRKFDLQMEHWYDVL
+6 KRVELLLEQLASRAAVMQNDGIIDLFIKILQMEHWYDVL
-21 EAVSPMPGELRD
+21 EVSPMPGELRD

-92 VAVMQSVEDLLERYK
+92 VAVMRSVEDLLERYK

-116 LRAAFDEESAGRADR
+116 LRAALDEENAGRADR

-148 RVHVAARNGRRRK
+148 RVHVAGRNGRRRK
-161 RVHPPKIAGESQ
+161 RVHAPKIAGGIQ
-173 PASTVNGGDAATT
+173 TASTQNGGDATTT

-198 QPQSSSQLAT
+198 QLQSSSQLVQLKSFT
-208 SQANSDAPTVLE
+208 IPYNNTMQYTTRQANSDAPTVLANV
-220 SLVVKTEQRSDVELP
+220 VVKTEQRSDVELP
-235 EVKPTPP
+235 AVKPTPQP
-242 LITTKNESRHGR
+242 LVTTKNESRHGR

-267 AEAATISTTRDH
+267 VEAAATSTTRDH
-279 HHGGSHGRSK
+279 HHHGSHGRSK

-302 NQADAN
+302 AQADAN

-321 YCNQPSYG
+321 YCNQPSFG

-351 TEAPKGDWYCPDCHS
+351 TEAPKGDWYCPDC
-366 CISRLFRMIYKTS
+366 RNNYWTDENS
-379 MSLLLQMDNQS
+379 MSLFMQMDNQS
-390 PAPSHLAE
+390 PVPSHLAE
-398 INENRDRLIKKIEDV
+398 INENKDRLIKKIEDI

-428 DEFLRVSGRLHDHE
+428 DEFLRVSGKLHDHE

-473 LCETGSM
+473 LSETGSM

-519 DFTRRLLK
+519 DLTRRLLK
-527 SKSGSADNIA
+527 SKSGSADSIA

-547 AIGSIKSG
+547 AIGSIQSG
-555 AKEEDNSV
+555 AKEEDSSA

-573 ESSSKDDDQSELSSP
+573 ESSSKDEDQSELSSP
-588 IQGVSRG
+588 IQGISRG

-610 ALQNAVA
+610 ALQNAVT

-646 RYQHLEDQMNDMVEL
+646 RYQHLEDLMNDMVEL

-690 IQDLIGQMQTK
+690 IQDLIGQMQAK

-724 TAGGQAIRALLL
+724 SAGGQAIRALLL

-780 TISAW
+780 AICAW
-785 LWTTSSHF
+785 LWTTSSLHMLYKI
-793 RSCVV
+793 CKMKL
-798 FPYALQNLQ
+798 LQN
-807 NEIPCYVITVA
+807 VITVA
-818 YFTFEYNAIALLQ
+818 YFTSVYNSIAVLQ
-831 QSSEHLHLEWH
+831 QSSKHFTSRVAFQIQREHSGLKLS
-842 FQYNANIHCNIC
+842 YLLSKMSLKCNLC

-866 TCGCKLD
+866 TCGCKLN
-873 ICGYCLTRSVNQT
+873 ICSYCLTRSVNQN
-886 GCCPGCHANVSITRE
+886 GCCPGCHAYIGIIRE
-901 WDDVFFDD
+901 SDEVFLDD
-909 FIEEGEKAKTRSN
+909 FTESEQAKTRSG
-922 STKSRRKLA
+922 STKSRRNLA
-931 DLRVLQDNLVSV
+931 DLRVLQNNLVSV
-943 CGLPLEIADPDTL
+943 YGLPLEIADPDTL
-956 RSDDYFGKY
+956 RSDEYFGRF
-965 GKIMR
+965 GKIIR
-970 ILINKKGKMPIAYIT
+970 ILMNKKGKTPTAYIT
-985 FQRSK
+985 FQRSE

-996 AEFGKKDFGGQTVKA
+996 AEFGKNNFLGQTARA

-1019 AFFLR
+1019 VFFLK

-1030 HDCYFMHSRVPDE
+1030 KECHFMHSVVPDE
-1043 AAFTK
+1043 ATFTK
-1048 EDLEKGKHFQYQKKL
+1048 EDMEKGKHIVLQKKL
-1063 VDDYIKQRAMR
+1063 VDDYIKHKAVHR
-1074 SMKLQADKLK
+1074 MKLHFDTTTFKK
-1084 NEPPSTFTIGKK
+1084 EPPSTFPVSKK
-1096 NGTAWGKIERE
+1096 NGTAWGKIDGET
-1107 IRNPI
+1107 RNPI
-1112 FGDYENDE
+1112 FGDCQNDE
-1120 NSTVAKNELEK
+1120 NSVVAKNKLEK
-1131 NECSPLARKWQT
+1131 NDCSPLGRKWQAP
-1143 SEVRKLREK
+1143 EMRKLRDK
-1152 NDDCAEL
+1152 NNDNVEL
-1159 VGNAWN
+1159 MENAWHD
-1165 NIRES
+1165 IRES
-1170 RLKNLFGER
+1170 QLKNLFGGQ
-1179 QSNLD
+1179 QSNFD
-1184 AECETEDRTKDF
+1184 AECETVDRNKDF
-1196 EKQPPVIH
+1196 ENQPPVIH
-1204 IPCQHPFVSIKMA
+1204 ISCQQPYISFKMA
-1217 NGMFSVSDVTSP
+1217 NGVFLVSDATSP
-1229 SEVAFSSEAEQVA
+1229 SQRAFSSEAE
-1242 KPVAADVLT
+1242 PVETDVST

-1258 DGKFENKS
+1258 DGKLENKS
-1266 DSHFSDSFSARNVSD
+1266 DSHLSDSFSVE
-1281 YDKWNGG
+1281 
-1288 IYGRLRNLN
+1288 NLSGS
-1297 FDEMT
+1297 
-1302 DLNRQATVPPRAAF
+1302 PCP
-1316 SIPQNE
+1316 
-1322 SQSTFKK
+1322 
-1329 SVWKGNQKTWK
+1329 
-1340 DVLGFAC
+1340 
-1347 QNDFPPLSVS
+1347 NDFPPLSVS
-1357 AKGHSWKEN
+1357 EKRHNWKEN
-1366 AMVGGTKFDE
+1366 AMVGTKFDE
-1376 NFFGGASR
+1376 NFFGSASR
-1384 ISDTNSAS
+1384 ISGTNSAS
-1392 ASQMDWRKNEGQTGS
+1392 ASQQWKNSVYETRNTICS
-1407 SIYNALFEQENNKCK
+1407 ALFEQENNKFN
-1422 ETFSPNPILNTER
+1422 ETFSPNQLLNTER
-1435 GTIIRDNFGGNNVN
+1435 GTTICDNFGGNDVN
-1449 MSLNYGDNFN
+1449 MPLNYGDNFC
-1459 EMATTFTQNAQFEE
+1459 EIATTFAQNAQFEE

-1488 KAVTMGHFD
+1488 KAVTLGHFD
-1497 DDQCSLVAVDN
+1497 DNQCSLVAVDN

-1513 LHTIEALKNAECID
+1513 LHTIEALKNAECMD

-1552 VATGHLKAS
+1552 VATGYLKAS
-1561 DTCDAIVIGTATHIL
+1561 DTFDAIVIGTATHIL

-1627 EIFWSVTGDNVRSLC
+1627 EIFWSVTGDTVRSLC

-1652 ELLVGSDDFDIRV
+1652 ELVVGSDDFDIRV

-1696 ANGTLGVYASSCR
+1696 ANGTLGVYASACR

-1719 TFLCLYDIDGDDE
+1719 AFLCLYDIDGDDE
-1732 QELVTGWSSGKVD
+1732 QELVTGWSSGKID

-1758 HMSSAIVGMEI
+1758 HMNSAIVGIEI

-1775 EGAYLLCCS
+1775 DGAYLLCCS

-1793 ASSGKRNLIPFDTVR
+1793 AYSGQRNLIPVDTVR

-1834 AQSQLSSDNMALRI
+1834 AQSQLSSDNTTLRI
-1848 PTDTQVTQKLEVV
+1848 PTDTRVTQKLEVV
-1861 VKENTEQP
+1861 VKNNTEQQP

-1900 LLVPKEESCEKL
+1900 FLVPKEESCEKL

-1938 KLYVFDLNQALPKF
+1938 KLCVFDLNQALPKF

-1975 RGDLLCQWMMKN
+1975 RGELLCQWLMKN

-2049 VTAYFPDIAK
+2049 VTAHFPDTAK

-2084 QISIAKSV
+2084 QISIAKSI
-2092 LLHGEDSRVLEDW
+2092 LLHGEDSR
-2105 YYPLFFVNAQ
+2105 
-2115 AQQVASLFCRL
+2115 
-2126 FVRDKMKEHYKQLS
+2126 
-2140 SLNDTLLSLQNVR
+2140 NVR

-2167 NQIIQNAS
+2167 NRIIQNAS

>member
-1 MSSFL
+1 MSSLL
-6 KRKFDLQMEHWYDVL
+6 KSLQMEHWYDVL
-21 EAVSPMPGELRD
+21 EVSPMPGELRD

-116 LRAAFDEESAGRADR
+116 LRAALDEENAGRADR
-131 IERRVK
+131 IERIFALFLLSLGVK

-148 RVHVAARNGRRRK
+148 RVHVAGRNGRRRK
-161 RVHPPKIAGESQ
+161 RVHAPKIAGGIQ
-173 PASTVNGGDAATT
+173 PASTQNGGDATTT

-198 QPQSSSQLAT
+198 QLQSSSQLT
-208 SQANSDAPTVLE
+208 TRQANSDAPTVLANV
-220 SLVVKTEQRSDVELP
+220 VVKTEQRSDVELP
-235 EVKPTPP
+235 AVKPTPQP
-242 LITTKNESRHGR
+242 LVTTKNESRHGR

-267 AEAATISTTRDH
+267 VEAAATSTTRDH
-279 HHGGSHGRSK
+279 HHHGSHGRSK

-302 NQADAN
+302 AQADAN

-321 YCNQPSYG
+321 YCNQPSFG

-351 TEAPKGDWYCPDCHS
+351 TEAPKGDWYCPDCH
-366 CISRLFRMIYKTS
+366 
-379 MSLLLQMDNQS
+379 
-390 PAPSHLAE
+390 
-398 INENRDRLIKKIEDV
+398 RLIKKIEDI

-428 DEFLRVSGRLHDHE
+428 DEFLRVSGKLHDHE

-473 LCETGSM
+473 LSETGSM

-519 DFTRRLLK
+519 DLTRRLLK
-527 SKSGSADNIA
+527 SKSGSADSIA

-547 AIGSIKSG
+547 AIESIQSG
-555 AKEEDNSV
+555 AKEEDSSA

-573 ESSSKDDDQSELSSP
+573 ESSSKDEDQSELSSP
-588 IQGVSRG
+588 IQGISRG

-610 ALQNAVA
+610 ALQNAVT

-646 RYQHLEDQMNDMVEL
+646 RYQHLEDLMNDMVEL

-690 IQDLIGQMQTK
+690 IQDLIGQMQAK

-724 TAGGQAIRALLL
+724 SAGGQAIRALLL

-780 TISAW
+780 AICAW
-785 LWTTSSHF
+785 LWTTSSLHMLYKI
-793 RSCVV
+793 CKMKL
-798 FPYALQNLQ
+798 LQN
-807 NEIPCYVITVA
+807 VITVA
-818 YFTFEYNAIALLQ
+818 YFTSVYNSIAVLQ
-831 QSSEHLHLEWH
+831 QSSKHFTSRVAFQIQREHSFALL
-842 FQYNANIHCNIC
+842 FSGLKLSYLLSKMSLKCNLC

-866 TCGCKLD
+866 TCGCKLN
-873 ICGYCLTRSVNQT
+873 ICGYCLTRSVNQN
-886 GCCPGCHANVSITRE
+886 GCCPGCHAYIGIIRE
-901 WDDVFFDD
+901 SDEVFLDD
-909 FIEEGEKAKTRSN
+909 FTESEQAKTRSG
-922 STKSRRKLA
+922 STKSRRNLA
-931 DLRVLQDNLVSV
+931 DLRVLQNNLVSV
-943 CGLPLEIADPDTL
+943 YGLPLEIADPDTL
-956 RSDDYFGKY
+956 RSDEYFGRF
-965 GKIMR
+965 GKIIR
-970 ILINKKGKMPIAYIT
+970 ILMNKKGKTPTAYIT
-985 FQRSK
+985 FQRSE

-996 AEFGKKDFGGQTVKA
+996 AEFGKNNFLGQTVRA

-1019 AFFLR
+1019 VFFLK

-1030 HDCYFMHSRVPDE
+1030 KECHFMHSVVPDE
-1043 AAFTK
+1043 ATFTK
-1048 EDLEKGKHFQYQKKL
+1048 EDMEKGKHIVLQKKL
-1063 VDDYIKQRAMR
+1063 VDDYIKHKAVH
-1074 SMKLQADKLK
+1074 SMKLHFDTTTFKK
-1084 NEPPSTFTIGKK
+1084 EPPSTFPVSKK
-1096 NGTAWGKIERE
+1096 NGTAWGKIDGET
-1107 IRNPI
+1107 RNPI
-1112 FGDYENDE
+1112 FGDCQNDE
-1120 NSTVAKNELEK
+1120 NSVVAKNKLEK
-1131 NECSPLARKWQT
+1131 NDCSPLGRKWQA
-1143 SEVRKLREK
+1143 SEMRKLRDKNNDNVELMEK
-1152 NDDCAEL
+1152 
-1159 VGNAWN
+1159 AWHD
-1165 NIRES
+1165 IRES
-1170 RLKNLFGER
+1170 QLKNLFGGQ
-1179 QSNLD
+1179 QSNFD
-1184 AECETEDRTKDF
+1184 AECETVDRNKDF
-1196 EKQPPVIH
+1196 ENQPPVIH
-1204 IPCQHPFVSIKMA
+1204 IPCLQPYISFKMA
-1217 NGMFSVSDVTSP
+1217 NGVFLVSDATSP
-1229 SEVAFSSEAEQVA
+1229 SQRAFSSEAE
-1242 KPVAADVLT
+1242 PVETDVST

-1258 DGKFENKS
+1258 DGKLENKS
-1266 DSHFSDSFSARNVSD
+1266 DSHLSDSFSVENLSD
-1281 YDKWNGG
+1281 CDKWNGG
-1288 IYGRLRNLN
+1288 IYFRLRNLN
-1297 FDEMT
+1297 VDEMT
-1302 DLNRQATVPPRAAF
+1302 DLDRQATVPRSHSAAF
-1316 SIPQNE
+1316 SVQTNCSE
-1322 SQSTFKK
+1322 TGTFKTS
-1329 SVWKGNQKTWK
+1329 SVREDNRKTWK
-1340 DVLGFAC
+1340 DVHPAQMIFHLC
-1347 QNDFPPLSVS
+1347 QSLKRGITGKKMLWSEQSLMKIFLAVLQES
-1357 AKGHSWKEN
+1357 AALIQRLLVNVYETRNTTCS
-1366 AMVGGTKFDE
+1366 
-1376 NFFGGASR
+1376 
-1384 ISDTNSAS
+1384 
-1392 ASQMDWRKNEGQTGS
+1392 
-1407 SIYNALFEQENNKCK
+1407 ALFEQENNKFN
-1422 ETFSPNPILNTER
+1422 ETFSPNQLLNTER
-1435 GTIIRDNFGGNNVN
+1435 GTTICDNFGGNDVN
-1449 MSLNYGDNFN
+1449 MPLNYGDNFC
-1459 EMATTFTQNAQFEE
+1459 EIATTFAQNAQFEE
-1473 VGVAFTVKLNHKIAP
+1473 VGVAFNVKLNHKIAP
-1488 KAVTMGHFD
+1488 KAVTLGHFD
-1497 DDQCSLVAVDN
+1497 DNQCSLVAVDN

-1513 LHTIEALKNAECID
+1513 LHTIEALKNAECMD

-1552 VATGHLKAS
+1552 VATGYLKAS
-1561 DTCDAIVIGTATHIL
+1561 DTFDAIVIGTATHIL

-1627 EIFWSVTGDNVRSLC
+1627 EIFWSVTGDTVRSLC

-1696 ANGTLGVYASSCR
+1696 ANGTLGVYASACR

-1732 QELVTGWSSGKVD
+1732 QELVTGWSSGKID

-1758 HMSSAIVGMEI
+1758 HMNSAIVGIEI

-1775 EGAYLLCCS
+1775 DGAYLLCCS

-1793 ASSGKRNLIPFDTVR
+1793 AYSGQRNLIPVDTVR

-1834 AQSQLSSDNMALRI
+1834 AQSQLSSDNTTLRI
-1848 PTDTQVTQKLEVV
+1848 PTDTRVTQKLEVV
-1861 VKENTEQP
+1861 VKNNTEQQP

-1900 LLVPKEESCEKL
+1900 FLVPKEESCEKL

-1938 KLYVFDLNQALPKF
+1938 KLCVFDLNQALPKF

-1965 KNGVEFNIGD
+1965 KNGVEFNI
-1975 RGDLLCQWMMKN
+1975 
-1987 FLIDQANLSR
+1987 
-1997 DKFTVRFMNL
+1997 
-2007 RISCLI
+2007 
-2013 FIKLNDNGKV
+2013 
-2023 EICCDDIEVCGS
+2023 VCGS

-2049 VTAYFPDIAK
+2049 VTAHFPDTAK

-2084 QISIAKSV
+2084 QISIAKSI
-2092 LLHGEDSRVLEDW
+2092 LLH
-2105 YYPLFFVNAQ
+2105 
-2115 AQQVASLFCRL
+2115 
-2126 FVRDKMKEHYKQLS
+2126 EHYKQLS

-2167 NQIIQNAS
+2167 NRIIQNAS

-2197 NTASVRKLLD
+2197 NTAS
-2207 LDG
+2207 

>member
-1 MSSFL
+1 MSSLL
-6 KRKFDLQMEHWYDVL
+6 KRVELLLEQLASRAAVMQNDGIIDLFIKILQMEHWYDVL
-21 EAVSPMPGELRD
+21 EVSPMPGELRD

-92 VAVMQSVEDLLERYK
+92 VAVMRSVEDLLERYK

-116 LRAAFDEESAGRADR
+116 LRAALDEENAGRADR

-148 RVHVAARNGRRRK
+148 RVHVAGRNGRRRK
-161 RVHPPKIAGESQ
+161 RVHAPKIAGGIQ
-173 PASTVNGGDAATT
+173 TASTQNGGDATTT

-198 QPQSSSQLAT
+198 QLQSSSQLVQLKSFT
-208 SQANSDAPTVLE
+208 IPYNNTMQYTTRQANSDAPTVLANV
-220 SLVVKTEQRSDVELP
+220 VVKTEQRSDVELP
-235 EVKPTPP
+235 AVKPTPQP
-242 LITTKNESRHGR
+242 LVTTKNESRHGR

-267 AEAATISTTRDH
+267 VEAAATSTTRDH
-279 HHGGSHGRSK
+279 HHHGSHGRSK

-302 NQADAN
+302 AQADAN

-321 YCNQPSYG
+321 YCNQPSFG
-329 SMVAC
+329 SM
-334 DSLTCKYEW
+334 CKYEW

-351 TEAPKGDWYCPDCHS
+351 TEAPKGDWYCPDC
-366 CISRLFRMIYKTS
+366 
-379 MSLLLQMDNQS
+379 
-390 PAPSHLAE
+390 P
-398 INENRDRLIKKIEDV
+398 
-413 GVKIKAAM
+413 
-421 KTKEADV
+421 DV
-428 DEFLRVSGRLHDHE
+428 DEFLRVSGKLHDHE

-473 LCETGSM
+473 LSETGSM

-495 LKDVGVNIKES
+495 LN
-506 LSEYTGS
+506 S

-519 DFTRRLLK
+519 DLTRRLLK
-527 SKSGSADNIA
+527 SKSGSADSIA

-547 AIGSIKSG
+547 AIGSIQSG
-555 AKEEDNSV
+555 AKEEDSSA

-573 ESSSKDDDQSELSSP
+573 ESSSKDEDQSELSSP
-588 IQGVSRG
+588 IQGISRG

-610 ALQNAVA
+610 ALQNAVT

-646 RYQHLEDQMNDMVEL
+646 RYQHLEDLMNDMVEL

-690 IQDLIGQMQTK
+690 IQDLIGQMQAK

-724 TAGGQAIRALLL
+724 SAGGQAIRALLL

-780 TISAW
+780 AICAW
-785 LWTTSSHF
+785 LWTTSSLHMLYKI
-793 RSCVV
+793 CKMKL
-798 FPYALQNLQ
+798 LQN
-807 NEIPCYVITVA
+807 VITVA
-818 YFTFEYNAIALLQ
+818 YFTSVYNSIAVLQ
-831 QSSEHLHLEWH
+831 QSSKHFTSRVAFQIQREHSGLKLS
-842 FQYNANIHCNIC
+842 YLLSKMSLKCNLC

-866 TCGCKLD
+866 TCGCKLN
-873 ICGYCLTRSVNQT
+873 ICSYCLTRSVNQN
-886 GCCPGCHANVSITRE
+886 GCCPGCHAYIGIIRE
-901 WDDVFFDD
+901 SDEVFLDD
-909 FIEEGEKAKTRSN
+909 FTESEQAKTRSG
-922 STKSRRKLA
+922 STKSRRNLA
-931 DLRVLQDNLVSV
+931 DLRVLQNNLVSV
-943 CGLPLEIADPDTL
+943 YGLPLEIADPDTL
-956 RSDDYFGKY
+956 RSDEYFGRF
-965 GKIMR
+965 GKIIR
-970 ILINKKGKMPIAYIT
+970 ILMNKKGKTPTAYIT
-985 FQRSK
+985 FQRSE

-996 AEFGKKDFGGQTVKA
+996 AEFGKNNFLGQTARA

-1019 AFFLR
+1019 VFFLK

-1030 HDCYFMHSRVPDE
+1030 KECHFMHSVVPDE
-1043 AAFTK
+1043 ATFTK
-1048 EDLEKGKHFQYQKKL
+1048 EDMEKGKHIVLQKKL
-1063 VDDYIKQRAMR
+1063 VDDYIKHKAVHR
-1074 SMKLQADKLK
+1074 MKLHFDTTTFKK
-1084 NEPPSTFTIGKK
+1084 EPPSTFPVSKK
-1096 NGTAWGKIERE
+1096 NGTAWGKIDGET
-1107 IRNPI
+1107 RNPI
-1112 FGDYENDE
+1112 FGDCQNDE
-1120 NSTVAKNELEK
+1120 NSVVAKNKLEK
-1131 NECSPLARKWQT
+1131 NDCSPLGRKWQAP
-1143 SEVRKLREK
+1143 EMRKLRDK
-1152 NDDCAEL
+1152 NNDNVEL
-1159 VGNAWN
+1159 MENAWHD
-1165 NIRES
+1165 IRES
-1170 RLKNLFGER
+1170 QLKNLFGGQ
-1179 QSNLD
+1179 QSNFD
-1184 AECETEDRTKDF
+1184 AECETVDRNKDF
-1196 EKQPPVIH
+1196 ENQPPVIH
-1204 IPCQHPFVSIKMA
+1204 ISCQQPYISFKMA
-1217 NGMFSVSDVTSP
+1217 NGVFLVSDATSP
-1229 SEVAFSSEAEQVA
+1229 SQRAFSSEAE
-1242 KPVAADVLT
+1242 PVETDVST

-1258 DGKFENKS
+1258 DGKLENKS
-1266 DSHFSDSFSARNVSD
+1266 DSHLSDSFSVENLSD
-1281 YDKWNGG
+1281 CDKWNGG
-1288 IYGRLRNLN
+1288 MYFRLRNLN
-1297 FDEMT
+1297 VDEMT
-1302 DLNRQATVPPRAAF
+1302 DLDRQATVPRSHSAAF
-1316 SIPQNE
+1316 SVQTNCSE
-1322 SQSTFKK
+1322 TGTFKTS
-1329 SVWKGNQKTWK
+1329 SVREDNQKTWK
-1340 DVLGFAC
+1340 DVHPAQMIFHLC
-1347 QNDFPPLSVS
+1347 QSLKRGITGKKMLWSEQSLMKIFLAVLQES
-1357 AKGHSWKEN
+1357 AALIQRLLVNVYETRNTICS
-1366 AMVGGTKFDE
+1366 
-1376 NFFGGASR
+1376 
-1384 ISDTNSAS
+1384 
-1392 ASQMDWRKNEGQTGS
+1392 
-1407 SIYNALFEQENNKCK
+1407 ALFEQENNKFN
-1422 ETFSPNPILNTER
+1422 ETFSPNQLLNTER
-1435 GTIIRDNFGGNNVN
+1435 GTTICDNFGGNDVN
-1449 MSLNYGDNFN
+1449 MPLNYGDNFC
-1459 EMATTFTQNAQFEE
+1459 EIATTFAQNAQFEE

-1488 KAVTMGHFD
+1488 KAVTLGHFD
-1497 DDQCSLVAVDN
+1497 DNQCSLVAVDN

-1513 LHTIEALKNAECID
+1513 LHTIEALKNAECMD

-1552 VATGHLKAS
+1552 VATGYLKAS
-1561 DTCDAIVIGTATHIL
+1561 DTFDAIVIGTATHIL

-1627 EIFWSVTGDNVRSLC
+1627 EIFWSVTGDTVRSLC

-1652 ELLVGSDDFDIRV
+1652 ELVVGSDDFDIRV

-1696 ANGTLGVYASSCR
+1696 ANGTLGVYASACR

-1719 TFLCLYDIDGDDE
+1719 AFLCLYDIDGDDE
-1732 QELVTGWSSGKVD
+1732 QELVTGWSSGKID

-1758 HMSSAIVGMEI
+1758 HMNSAIVGIEI

-1775 EGAYLLCCS
+1775 DGAYLLCCS

-1793 ASSGKRNLIPFDTVR
+1793 AYSGQRNLIPVDTVR

-1834 AQSQLSSDNMALRI
+1834 AQSQLSSDNTTLRI
-1848 PTDTQVTQKLEVV
+1848 PTDTRVTQKLEVV
-1861 VKENTEQP
+1861 VKNNTEQQP

-1900 LLVPKEESCEKL
+1900 FLVPKEESCEKL

-1938 KLYVFDLNQALPKF
+1938 KLCVFDLNQALPKF

-1975 RGDLLCQWMMKN
+1975 RGELLCQWLMKN

-2049 VTAYFPDIAK
+2049 VTAHFPDTAK

-2084 QISIAKSV
+2084 QISIAKSI
-2092 LLHGEDSRVLEDW
+2092 LLHGEDSR
-2105 YYPLFFVNAQ
+2105 
-2115 AQQVASLFCRL
+2115 
-2126 FVRDKMKEHYKQLS
+2126 
-2140 SLNDTLLSLQNVR
+2140 NVR

-2167 NQIIQNAS
+2167 NRIIQNAS

>member
-1 MSSFL
+1 MSSLL
-6 KRKFDLQMEHWYDVL
+6 KRVELLLEQLASRAAVMQNDGIIDLFIKILQMEHWYDVL
-21 EAVSPMPGELRD
+21 EVSPMPGELRD

-92 VAVMQSVEDLLERYK
+92 VAVMRSVEDLLERYK

-116 LRAAFDEESAGRADR
+116 LRAALDEENAGRADR

-148 RVHVAARNGRRRK
+148 RVHVAGRNGRRRK
-161 RVHPPKIAGESQ
+161 RVHAPKIAGGIQ
-173 PASTVNGGDAATT
+173 TASTQNGGDATTT

-198 QPQSSSQLAT
+198 QLQSSSQLVQLKSFT
-208 SQANSDAPTVLE
+208 IPYNNTMQYTTRQANSDAPTVLANV
-220 SLVVKTEQRSDVELP
+220 VVKTEQRSDVELP
-235 EVKPTPP
+235 AVKPTPQP
-242 LITTKNESRHGR
+242 LVTTKNESRHGR

-267 AEAATISTTRDH
+267 VEAAATSTTRDH
-279 HHGGSHGRSK
+279 HHHGSHGRSK

-302 NQADAN
+302 AQADAN

-321 YCNQPSYG
+321 YCNQPSFG

-351 TEAPKGDWYCPDCHS
+351 TEAPKGDWYCPDC
-366 CISRLFRMIYKTS
+366 RNNYWTDENS
-379 MSLLLQMDNQS
+379 MSLFMQMDNQS
-390 PAPSHLAE
+390 PVPSHLAE
-398 INENRDRLIKKIEDV
+398 INENKDRLIKKIEDI

-428 DEFLRVSGRLHDHE
+428 DEFLRVSGKLHDHE

-473 LCETGSM
+473 LSETGSM

-519 DFTRRLLK
+519 DLTRRLLK
-527 SKSGSADNIA
+527 SKSGSADSIA

-547 AIGSIKSG
+547 AIGSIQSG
-555 AKEEDNSV
+555 AKEEDSSA

-573 ESSSKDDDQSELSSP
+573 ESSSKDEDQSELSSP
-588 IQGVSRG
+588 IQGISRG

-610 ALQNAVA
+610 ALQNAVT

-646 RYQHLEDQMNDMVEL
+646 RYQHLEDLMNDMVEL

-690 IQDLIGQMQTK
+690 IQDLIGQMQAK

-724 TAGGQAIRALLL
+724 SAGGQAIRALLL

-780 TISAW
+780 AICAW
-785 LWTTSSHF
+785 LWTTSSLHMLYKI
-793 RSCVV
+793 CKMKL
-798 FPYALQNLQ
+798 LQN
-807 NEIPCYVITVA
+807 VITVA
-818 YFTFEYNAIALLQ
+818 YFTSVYNSIAVLQ
-831 QSSEHLHLEWH
+831 QSSKHFTSRVAFQIQREHSGLKLS
-842 FQYNANIHCNIC
+842 YLLSKMSLKCNLC

-866 TCGCKLD
+866 TCGCKLN
-873 ICGYCLTRSVNQT
+873 ICSYCLTRSVNQN
-886 GCCPGCHANVSITRE
+886 GCCPGCHAYIGIIRE
-901 WDDVFFDD
+901 SDEVFLDD
-909 FIEEGEKAKTRSN
+909 FTESEQAKTRSG
-922 STKSRRKLA
+922 STKSRRNLA
-931 DLRVLQDNLVSV
+931 DLRVLQNNLVSV
-943 CGLPLEIADPDTL
+943 YGLPLEIADPDTL
-956 RSDDYFGKY
+956 RSDEYFGRF
-965 GKIMR
+965 GKIIR
-970 ILINKKGKMPIAYIT
+970 ILMNKKGKTPTAYIT
-985 FQRSK
+985 FQRSE

-996 AEFGKKDFGGQTVKA
+996 AEFGKNNFLGQTARA

-1019 AFFLR
+1019 VFFLK

-1030 HDCYFMHSRVPDE
+1030 KECHFMHSVVPDE
-1043 AAFTK
+1043 ATFTK
-1048 EDLEKGKHFQYQKKL
+1048 EDMEKGKHIVLQKKL
-1063 VDDYIKQRAMR
+1063 VDDYIKHKAVHR
-1074 SMKLQADKLK
+1074 MKLHFDTTTFKK
-1084 NEPPSTFTIGKK
+1084 EPPSTFPVSKK
-1096 NGTAWGKIERE
+1096 NGTAWGKIDGET
-1107 IRNPI
+1107 RNPI
-1112 FGDYENDE
+1112 FGDCQNDE
-1120 NSTVAKNELEK
+1120 NSVVAKNKLEK
-1131 NECSPLARKWQT
+1131 NDCSPLGRKWQAP
-1143 SEVRKLREK
+1143 EMRKLRDK
-1152 NDDCAEL
+1152 NNDNVEL
-1159 VGNAWN
+1159 MENAWHD
-1165 NIRES
+1165 IRES
-1170 RLKNLFGER
+1170 QLKNLFGGQ
-1179 QSNLD
+1179 QSNFD
-1184 AECETEDRTKDF
+1184 AECETVDRNKDF
-1196 EKQPPVIH
+1196 ENQPPVIH
-1204 IPCQHPFVSIKMA
+1204 ISCQQPYISFKMA
-1217 NGMFSVSDVTSP
+1217 NGVFLVSDATSP
-1229 SEVAFSSEAEQVA
+1229 SQRAFSSEAE
-1242 KPVAADVLT
+1242 PVETDVST

-1258 DGKFENKS
+1258 DGKLENKS
-1266 DSHFSDSFSARNVSD
+1266 DSHLSDSFSVENLSD
-1281 YDKWNGG
+1281 CDKWNGG
-1288 IYGRLRNLN
+1288 MYFRLRNLN
-1297 FDEMT
+1297 VDEMT
-1302 DLNRQATVPPRAAF
+1302 DLDRQATVPRSHSAAF
-1316 SIPQNE
+1316 SVQTNCSE
-1322 SQSTFKK
+1322 TGTFKTS
-1329 SVWKGNQKTWK
+1329 SVREDNQKTWK
-1340 DVLGFAC
+1340 DVHPAQMIFHLC
-1347 QNDFPPLSVS
+1347 QSLKRGITGKKMLWSEQSLMKIFLAVLQES
-1357 AKGHSWKEN
+1357 AALIQRLLVNVYETRNTICS
-1366 AMVGGTKFDE
+1366 
-1376 NFFGGASR
+1376 
-1384 ISDTNSAS
+1384 
-1392 ASQMDWRKNEGQTGS
+1392 
-1407 SIYNALFEQENNKCK
+1407 ALFEQENNKFN
-1422 ETFSPNPILNTER
+1422 ETFSPNQLLNTER
-1435 GTIIRDNFGGNNVN
+1435 GTTICDNFGGNDVN
-1449 MSLNYGDNFN
+1449 MPLNYGDNFC
-1459 EMATTFTQNAQFEE
+1459 EIATTFAQNAQFEE

-1488 KAVTMGHFD
+1488 KAVTLGHFD
-1497 DDQCSLVAVDN
+1497 DNQCSLVAVDN

-1513 LHTIEALKNAECID
+1513 LHTIEALKNAECMD

-1552 VATGHLKAS
+1552 VATGYLKAS
-1561 DTCDAIVIGTATHIL
+1561 DTFDAIVIGTATHIL

-1627 EIFWSVTGDNVRSLC
+1627 EIFWSVTGDTVRSLC

-1652 ELLVGSDDFDIRV
+1652 ELVVGSDDFDIRV

-1696 ANGTLGVYASSCR
+1696 ANGTLGVYASACR

-1719 TFLCLYDIDGDDE
+1719 AFLCLYDIDGDDE
-1732 QELVTGWSSGKVD
+1732 QELVTGWSSGKID

-1758 HMSSAIVGMEI
+1758 HMNSAIVGIEI

-1775 EGAYLLCCS
+1775 DGAYLLCCS

-1793 ASSGKRNLIPFDTVR
+1793 AYSGQRNLIPVDTVR

-1834 AQSQLSSDNMALRI
+1834 AQSQLSSDNTTLRI
-1848 PTDTQVTQKLEVV
+1848 PTDTRVTQKLEVV
-1861 VKENTEQP
+1861 VKNNTEQQP

-1900 LLVPKEESCEKL
+1900 FLVPKEESCEKL

-1938 KLYVFDLNQALPKF
+1938 KLCVFDLNQALPKF

-1975 RGDLLCQWMMKN
+1975 RGELLCQWLMKN

-2049 VTAYFPDIAK
+2049 VTAHFPDTAK

-2084 QISIAKSV
+2084 QISIAKSI
-2092 LLHGEDSRVLEDW
+2092 LLH
-2105 YYPLFFVNAQ
+2105 
-2115 AQQVASLFCRL
+2115 
-2126 FVRDKMKEHYKQLS
+2126 EHYKQLS

-2167 NQIIQNAS
+2167 NRIIQNAS

>member
-1 MSSFL
+1 MSSLL
-6 KRKFDLQMEHWYDVL
+6 KRVELLLEQLASRAAVMQNDGIIDLFIKILQMEHWYDVL
-21 EAVSPMPGELRD
+21 EVSPMPGELRD

-92 VAVMQSVEDLLERYK
+92 VAVMRSVEDLLERYK

-116 LRAAFDEESAGRADR
+116 LRAALDEENAGRADR

-148 RVHVAARNGRRRK
+148 RVHVAGRNGRRRK
-161 RVHPPKIAGESQ
+161 RVHAPKIAGGIQ
-173 PASTVNGGDAATT
+173 TASTQNGGDATTT

-198 QPQSSSQLAT
+198 QLQSSSQLT
-208 SQANSDAPTVLE
+208 TRQANSDAPTVLANV
-220 SLVVKTEQRSDVELP
+220 VVKTEQRSDVELP
-235 EVKPTPP
+235 AVKPTPQP
-242 LITTKNESRHGR
+242 LVTTKNESRHGR

-267 AEAATISTTRDH
+267 VEAAATSTTRDH
-279 HHGGSHGRSK
+279 HHHGSHGRSK

-302 NQADAN
+302 AQADAN

-321 YCNQPSYG
+321 YCNQPSFG

-351 TEAPKGDWYCPDCHS
+351 TEAPKGDWYCPDC
-366 CISRLFRMIYKTS
+366 RNNYWTDENS
-379 MSLLLQMDNQS
+379 MSLFMQMDNQS
-390 PAPSHLAE
+390 PVPSHLAE
-398 INENRDRLIKKIEDV
+398 INENKDRLIKKIEDI

-428 DEFLRVSGRLHDHE
+428 DEFLRVSGKLHDHE

-473 LCETGSM
+473 LSETGSM

-519 DFTRRLLK
+519 DLTRRLLK
-527 SKSGSADNIA
+527 SKSGSADSIA

-547 AIGSIKSG
+547 AIGSIQSG
-555 AKEEDNSV
+555 AKEEDSSA

-573 ESSSKDDDQSELSSP
+573 ESSSKDEDQSELSSP
-588 IQGVSRG
+588 IQGISRG

-610 ALQNAVA
+610 ALQNAVT

-646 RYQHLEDQMNDMVEL
+646 RYQHLEDLMNDMVEL

-690 IQDLIGQMQTK
+690 IQDLIGQMQAK

-724 TAGGQAIRALLL
+724 SAGGQAIRALLL

-780 TISAW
+780 AICAW
-785 LWTTSSHF
+785 LWTTSSLHMLYKI
-793 RSCVV
+793 CKMKL
-798 FPYALQNLQ
+798 LQN
-807 NEIPCYVITVA
+807 VITVA
-818 YFTFEYNAIALLQ
+818 YFTSVYNSIAVLQ
-831 QSSEHLHLEWH
+831 QSSKHFTSRVAFQIQREHSGLKLS
-842 FQYNANIHCNIC
+842 YLLSKMSLKCNLC

-866 TCGCKLD
+866 TCGCKLN
-873 ICGYCLTRSVNQT
+873 ICSYCLTRSVNQN
-886 GCCPGCHANVSITRE
+886 GCCPGCHAYIGIIRE
-901 WDDVFFDD
+901 SDEVFLDD
-909 FIEEGEKAKTRSN
+909 FTESEQAKTRSG
-922 STKSRRKLA
+922 STKSRRNLA
-931 DLRVLQDNLVSV
+931 DLRVLQNNLVSV
-943 CGLPLEIADPDTL
+943 YGLPLEIADPDTL
-956 RSDDYFGKY
+956 RSDEYFGRF
-965 GKIMR
+965 GKIIR
-970 ILINKKGKMPIAYIT
+970 ILMNKKGKTPTAYIT
-985 FQRSK
+985 FQRSE

-996 AEFGKKDFGGQTVKA
+996 AEFGKNNFLGQTARA

-1019 AFFLR
+1019 VFFLK

-1030 HDCYFMHSRVPDE
+1030 KECHFMHSVVPDE
-1043 AAFTK
+1043 ATFTK
-1048 EDLEKGKHFQYQKKL
+1048 EDMEKGKHIVLQKKL
-1063 VDDYIKQRAMR
+1063 VDDYIKHKAVHR
-1074 SMKLQADKLK
+1074 MKLHFDTTTFKK
-1084 NEPPSTFTIGKK
+1084 EPPSTFPVSKK
-1096 NGTAWGKIERE
+1096 NGTAWGKIDGET
-1107 IRNPI
+1107 RNPI
-1112 FGDYENDE
+1112 FGDCQNDE
-1120 NSTVAKNELEK
+1120 NSVVAKNKLEK
-1131 NECSPLARKWQT
+1131 NDCSPLGRKWQAP
-1143 SEVRKLREK
+1143 EMRKLRDK
-1152 NDDCAEL
+1152 NNDNVEL
-1159 VGNAWN
+1159 MENAWHD
-1165 NIRES
+1165 IRES
-1170 RLKNLFGER
+1170 QLKNLFGGQ
-1179 QSNLD
+1179 QSNFD
-1184 AECETEDRTKDF
+1184 AECETVDRNKDF
-1196 EKQPPVIH
+1196 ENQPPVIH
-1204 IPCQHPFVSIKMA
+1204 ISCQQPYISFKMA
-1217 NGMFSVSDVTSP
+1217 NGVFLVSDATSP
-1229 SEVAFSSEAEQVA
+1229 SQRAFSSEAE
-1242 KPVAADVLT
+1242 PVETDVST

-1258 DGKFENKS
+1258 DGKLENKS
-1266 DSHFSDSFSARNVSD
+1266 DSHLSDSFSVENLSD
-1281 YDKWNGG
+1281 CDKWNGG
-1288 IYGRLRNLN
+1288 MYFRLRNLN
-1297 FDEMT
+1297 VDEMT
-1302 DLNRQATVPPRAAF
+1302 DLDRQATVPRSHSAAF
-1316 SIPQNE
+1316 SVQTNCSE
-1322 SQSTFKK
+1322 TGTFKTS
-1329 SVWKGNQKTWK
+1329 SVREDNQKTWK
-1340 DVLGFAC
+1340 DVHPAQMIFHLC
-1347 QNDFPPLSVS
+1347 QSLKRGITGKKMLWSEQSLMKIFLAVLQES
-1357 AKGHSWKEN
+1357 AALIQRLLVNVYETRNTICS
-1366 AMVGGTKFDE
+1366 
-1376 NFFGGASR
+1376 
-1384 ISDTNSAS
+1384 
-1392 ASQMDWRKNEGQTGS
+1392 
-1407 SIYNALFEQENNKCK
+1407 ALFEQENNKFN
-1422 ETFSPNPILNTER
+1422 ETFSPNQLLNTER
-1435 GTIIRDNFGGNNVN
+1435 GTTICDNFGGNDVN
-1449 MSLNYGDNFN
+1449 MPLNYGDNFC
-1459 EMATTFTQNAQFEE
+1459 EIATTFAQNAQFEE

-1488 KAVTMGHFD
+1488 KAVTLGHFD
-1497 DDQCSLVAVDN
+1497 DNQCSLVAVDN

-1513 LHTIEALKNAECID
+1513 LHTIEALKNAECMD

-1552 VATGHLKAS
+1552 VATGYLKAS
-1561 DTCDAIVIGTATHIL
+1561 DTFDAIVIGTATHIL

-1627 EIFWSVTGDNVRSLC
+1627 EIFWSVTGDTVRSLC

-1652 ELLVGSDDFDIRV
+1652 ELVVGSDDFDIRV

-1696 ANGTLGVYASSCR
+1696 ANGTLGVYASACR

-1719 TFLCLYDIDGDDE
+1719 AFLCLYDIDGDDE
-1732 QELVTGWSSGKVD
+1732 QELVTGWSSGKID

-1758 HMSSAIVGMEI
+1758 HMNSAIVGIEI

-1775 EGAYLLCCS
+1775 DGAYLLCCS

-1793 ASSGKRNLIPFDTVR
+1793 AYSGQRNLIPVDTVR

-1834 AQSQLSSDNMALRI
+1834 AQSQLSSDNTTLRI
-1848 PTDTQVTQKLEVV
+1848 PTDTRVTQKLEVV
-1861 VKENTEQP
+1861 VKNNTEQQP

-1900 LLVPKEESCEKL
+1900 FLVPKEESCEKL

-1938 KLYVFDLNQALPKF
+1938 KLCVFDLNQALPKF

-1975 RGDLLCQWMMKN
+1975 RGELLCQWLMKN

-2049 VTAYFPDIAK
+2049 VTAHFPDTAK

-2084 QISIAKSV
+2084 QISIAKSI
-2092 LLHGEDSRVLEDW
+2092 LLHGEDSR
-2105 YYPLFFVNAQ
+2105 
-2115 AQQVASLFCRL
+2115 
-2126 FVRDKMKEHYKQLS
+2126 
-2140 SLNDTLLSLQNVR
+2140 NVR

-2167 NQIIQNAS
+2167 NRIIQNAS

>member
-1 MSSFL
+1 MSSLL
-6 KRKFDLQMEHWYDVL
+6 KSLQMEHWYDVL
-21 EAVSPMPGELRD
+21 EVSPMPGELRD

-116 LRAAFDEESAGRADR
+116 LRAALDEENAGRADR

-148 RVHVAARNGRRRK
+148 RVHVAGRNGRRRK
-161 RVHPPKIAGESQ
+161 RVHAPKIAGGIQ
-173 PASTVNGGDAATT
+173 PASTQNGGDATTT

-198 QPQSSSQLAT
+198 QLQSSSQLT
-208 SQANSDAPTVLE
+208 TRQANSDAPTVLANV
-220 SLVVKTEQRSDVELP
+220 VVKTEQRSDVELP
-235 EVKPTPP
+235 AVKPTPQP
-242 LITTKNESRHGR
+242 LVTTKNESRHGR

-267 AEAATISTTRDH
+267 VEAAATSTTRDH
-279 HHGGSHGRSK
+279 HHHGSHGRSK

-302 NQADAN
+302 AQADAN

-321 YCNQPSYG
+321 YCNQPSFG

-351 TEAPKGDWYCPDCHS
+351 TEAPKGDWYCPDC
-366 CISRLFRMIYKTS
+366 RNNYWTDENS
-379 MSLLLQMDNQS
+379 MSLFMQMDNQS
-390 PAPSHLAE
+390 PVPSHLAE
-398 INENRDRLIKKIEDV
+398 INENKDRLIKKIEDI

-428 DEFLRVSGRLHDHE
+428 DEFLRVSGKLHDHE

-473 LCETGSM
+473 LSETGSM

-519 DFTRRLLK
+519 DLTRRLLK
-527 SKSGSADNIA
+527 SKSGSADSIA

-547 AIGSIKSG
+547 AIGSIQSG
-555 AKEEDNSV
+555 AKEEDSSA

-573 ESSSKDDDQSELSSP
+573 ESSSKDEDQSELSSP
-588 IQGVSRG
+588 IQGISRG

-610 ALQNAVA
+610 ALQNAVT

-646 RYQHLEDQMNDMVEL
+646 RYQHLEDLMNDMVEL

-690 IQDLIGQMQTK
+690 IQDLIGQMQAK

-724 TAGGQAIRALLL
+724 SAGGQAIRALLL

-743 LLVTLWNIVVPFIKS
+743 LLVTLWNINSTDYDYHFCNFYHLLEQELGYDLRLAMDYLKPFSK
-758 RTRLITTTTFVIFI
+758 LCCCEMMLDEML
-772 IYLNKNWD
+772 Y
-780 TISAW
+780 
-785 LWTTSSHF
+785 
-793 RSCVV
+793 
-798 FPYALQNLQ
+798 
-807 NEIPCYVITVA
+807 VA
-818 YFTFEYNAIALLQ
+818 YFTSVYNSIAVLQQSNKHFTSRVAFQIQREHSLARSGVSYLLPAFHGDILDCAAVHMATLILTQKVIALL
-831 QSSEHLHLEWH
+831 SSGLKLS
-842 FQYNANIHCNIC
+842 YLLSKMSLKCNLC

-861 EPLFL
+861 EPLLL
-866 TCGCKLD
+866 TCGCKLN
-873 ICGYCLTRSVNQT
+873 ICGYCLTRSVNQK
-886 GCCPGCHANVSITRE
+886 GCCPGCHAYVGIIRE
-901 WDDVFFDD
+901 SDEVFLDD
-909 FIEEGEKAKTRSN
+909 FTESEQAKTRSG
-922 STKSRRKLA
+922 STKSRRNLA
-931 DLRVLQDNLVSV
+931 DLRVLQNNLVSV
-943 CGLPLEIADPDTL
+943 YGLPLEIADPDTL
-956 RSDDYFGKY
+956 RSDEYFGRF
-965 GKIMR
+965 GKIIR
-970 ILINKKGKMPIAYIT
+970 ILMNKKGKTPTAYIT
-985 FQRSK
+985 FQRSE

-996 AEFGKKDFGGQTVKA
+996 AEFGKNNFLGQTARA

-1019 AFFLR
+1019 VFFLK

-1030 HDCYFMHSRVPDE
+1030 KECHFMHSVVPDE
-1043 AAFTK
+1043 ATFTK
-1048 EDLEKGKHFQYQKKL
+1048 EDMEKGKHIVLQKKL
-1063 VDDYIKQRAMR
+1063 VDDYIKHKAVH
-1074 SMKLQADKLK
+1074 SMKLHFDTTTFKK
-1084 NEPPSTFTIGKK
+1084 EPPSKFPISKK
-1096 NGTAWGKIERE
+1096 NGTAWGKIDGET
-1107 IRNPI
+1107 RNPI
-1112 FGDYENDE
+1112 FGDCQNDE
-1120 NSTVAKNELEK
+1120 NSVVAKNKLEK
-1131 NECSPLARKWQT
+1131 NDCSPLGRKWQA
-1143 SEVRKLREK
+1143 SEMRKLREK
-1152 NDDCAEL
+1152 NNDNVEL
-1159 VGNAWN
+1159 VENTWN
-1165 NIRES
+1165 DIHENQ
-1170 RLKNLFGER
+1170 LKNLFGGQ
-1179 QSNLD
+1179 QSNFD
-1184 AECETEDRTKDF
+1184 AECETVDRNKDF
-1196 EKQPPVIH
+1196 ENQPPVIH
-1204 IPCQHPFVSIKMA
+1204 IPCQQPYISFKMA
-1217 NGMFSVSDVTSP
+1217 NGVFLVSDATSP
-1229 SEVAFSSEAEQVA
+1229 SQRAFSSEAE
-1242 KPVAADVLT
+1242 PVETGVST

-1266 DSHFSDSFSARNVSD
+1266 DSHLSDSFSVENLSD
-1281 YDKWNGG
+1281 CDKWNGG
-1288 IYGRLRNLN
+1288 IYFRLKNLN
-1297 FDEMT
+1297 VDEMT
-1302 DLNRQATVPPRAAF
+1302 ALDRQATVPRSHSAAF
-1316 SIPQNE
+1316 SVQTNCSEPG
-1322 SQSTFKK
+1322 TFKTS
-1329 SVWKGNQKTWK
+1329 SVREDNQKTWK
-1340 DVLGFAC
+1340 DVHPAQMIFHLC
-1347 QNDFPPLSVS
+1347 QSLKRGITGKKMLWSEQSLMKIFLAVLQES
-1357 AKGHSWKEN
+1357 AALIQRLLVNVYETRN
-1366 AMVGGTKFDE
+1366 T
-1376 NFFGGASR
+1376 
-1384 ISDTNSAS
+1384 IC
-1392 ASQMDWRKNEGQTGS
+1392 
-1407 SIYNALFEQENNKCK
+1407 NALFEQENNKFN
-1422 ETFSPNPILNTER
+1422 ETFSANQLLNTER
-1435 GTIIRDNFGGNNVN
+1435 GTTIGDNFGGNDVN
-1449 MSLNYGDNFN
+1449 MPLNYGDNFC
-1459 EMATTFTQNAQFEE
+1459 EIATTFAQNAQFE
-1473 VGVAFTVKLNHKIAP
+1473 
-1488 KAVTMGHFD
+1488 
-1497 DDQCSLVAVDN
+1497 
-1508 VGKVF
+1508 
-1513 LHTIEALKNAECID
+1513 EALKNAECMD

-1552 VATGHLKAS
+1552 VATGYLKAS
-1561 DTCDAIVIGTATHIL
+1561 DTFDAIVIGTTTHIL

-1614 GSCALQGFNWQGK
+1614 GSCALQGFSWQGK
-1627 EIFWSVTGDNVRSLC
+1627 EIFWSVTGDTVRSLC

-1696 ANGTLGVYASSCR
+1696 ANGTLGVYASACR

-1732 QELVTGWSSGKVD
+1732 QELVTGWSSGKID

-1758 HMSSAIVGMEI
+1758 HMNSAIVGIEI

-1775 EGAYLLCCS
+1775 DGAYLLCCS

-1793 ASSGKRNLIPFDTVR
+1793 AYSGQRNLIPVDTVR

-1834 AQSQLSSDNMALRI
+1834 AQSQLSSDNTTLRI
-1848 PTDTQVTQKLEVV
+1848 PTDTRVTQKLEVV
-1861 VKENTEQP
+1861 VKNNTEQQP

-1877 NNRTVLRGAI
+1877 NNRCVLRGAI

-1900 LLVPKEESCEKL
+1900 FLVPKEESCEKL

-1938 KLYVFDLNQALPKF
+1938 KLCVFDLNQALPKF

-1975 RGDLLCQWMMKN
+1975 RGELLCQWLMKN

-2049 VTAYFPDIAK
+2049 VTAHFPDTAK

-2105 YYPLFFVNAQ
+2105 
-2115 AQQVASLFCRL
+2115 
-2126 FVRDKMKEHYKQLS
+2126 DKMKEHYKQLS

-2167 NQIIQNAS
+2167 NRIIQNAS

>member
-1 MSSFL
+1 MSSLL
-6 KRKFDLQMEHWYDVL
+6 KSLQMEHWYDVL
-21 EAVSPMPGELRD
+21 EVSPMPGELRD

-116 LRAAFDEESAGRADR
+116 LRAALDEENAGRADR
-131 IERRVK
+131 IERIFALFLLSLGVK

-148 RVHVAARNGRRRK
+148 RVHVAGRNGRRRK
-161 RVHPPKIAGESQ
+161 RVHAPKIAGGIQ
-173 PASTVNGGDAATT
+173 PASTQNGGDATTT

-198 QPQSSSQLAT
+198 QLQSSSQLT
-208 SQANSDAPTVLE
+208 TRQANSDAPTVLANV
-220 SLVVKTEQRSDVELP
+220 VVKTEQRSDVELP
-235 EVKPTPP
+235 AVKPTPQP
-242 LITTKNESRHGR
+242 LVTTKNESRHGR

-267 AEAATISTTRDH
+267 VEAAATSTTRDH
-279 HHGGSHGRSK
+279 HHHGSHGRSK

-302 NQADAN
+302 AQADAN

-321 YCNQPSYG
+321 YCNQPSFG

-351 TEAPKGDWYCPDCHS
+351 TEAPKGDWYCPDCH
-366 CISRLFRMIYKTS
+366 
-379 MSLLLQMDNQS
+379 
-390 PAPSHLAE
+390 
-398 INENRDRLIKKIEDV
+398 RLIKKIEDI

-428 DEFLRVSGRLHDHE
+428 DEFLRVSGKLHDHE

-473 LCETGSM
+473 LSETGSM

-519 DFTRRLLK
+519 DLTRRLLK
-527 SKSGSADNIA
+527 SKSGSADSIA

-547 AIGSIKSG
+547 AIESIQSG
-555 AKEEDNSV
+555 AKEEDSSA

-573 ESSSKDDDQSELSSP
+573 ESSSKDEDQSELSSP
-588 IQGVSRG
+588 IQGISRG

-610 ALQNAVA
+610 ALQNAVT

-646 RYQHLEDQMNDMVEL
+646 RYQHLEDLMNDMVEL

-690 IQDLIGQMQTK
+690 IQDLIGQMQAK

-724 TAGGQAIRALLL
+724 SAGGQAIRALLL

-780 TISAW
+780 AICAW
-785 LWTTSSHF
+785 LWTTSSLHMLYKI
-793 RSCVV
+793 CKMKL
-798 FPYALQNLQ
+798 LQN
-807 NEIPCYVITVA
+807 VITVA
-818 YFTFEYNAIALLQ
+818 YFTSVYNSIAVLQ
-831 QSSEHLHLEWH
+831 QSSKHFTSRVAFQIQREHSFALL
-842 FQYNANIHCNIC
+842 FSGLKLSYLLSKMSLKCNLC

-866 TCGCKLD
+866 TCGCKLN
-873 ICGYCLTRSVNQT
+873 ICGYCLTRSVNQN
-886 GCCPGCHANVSITRE
+886 GCCPGCHAYIG
-901 WDDVFFDD
+901 
-909 FIEEGEKAKTRSN
+909 I
-922 STKSRRKLA
+922 
-931 DLRVLQDNLVSV
+931 
-943 CGLPLEIADPDTL
+943 IHTL
-956 RSDDYFGKY
+956 RSDEYFGRF
-965 GKIMR
+965 GKIIR
-970 ILINKKGKMPIAYIT
+970 ILMNKKGKTPTAYIT
-985 FQRSK
+985 FQRSE

-996 AEFGKKDFGGQTVKA
+996 AEFGKNNFLGQTVRA

-1019 AFFLR
+1019 VFFLK

-1030 HDCYFMHSRVPDE
+1030 KECHFMHSVVPDE
-1043 AAFTK
+1043 ATFTK
-1048 EDLEKGKHFQYQKKL
+1048 EDMEKGKHIVLQKKL
-1063 VDDYIKQRAMR
+1063 VDDYIKHKAVH
-1074 SMKLQADKLK
+1074 SMKLHFDTTTFKK
-1084 NEPPSTFTIGKK
+1084 EPPSTFPVSKK
-1096 NGTAWGKIERE
+1096 NGTAWGKIDGET
-1107 IRNPI
+1107 RNPI
-1112 FGDYENDE
+1112 FGDCQNDE
-1120 NSTVAKNELEK
+1120 NSVVAKNKLEK
-1131 NECSPLARKWQT
+1131 NDCSPLGRKWQA
-1143 SEVRKLREK
+1143 SEMRKLRDKNNDNVELMEK
-1152 NDDCAEL
+1152 
-1159 VGNAWN
+1159 AWHD
-1165 NIRES
+1165 IRES
-1170 RLKNLFGER
+1170 QLKNLFGGQ
-1179 QSNLD
+1179 QSNFD
-1184 AECETEDRTKDF
+1184 AECETVDRNKDF
-1196 EKQPPVIH
+1196 ENQPPVIH
-1204 IPCQHPFVSIKMA
+1204 IPCLQPYISFKMA
-1217 NGMFSVSDVTSP
+1217 NGVFLVSDATSP
-1229 SEVAFSSEAEQVA
+1229 SQRAFSSEAE
-1242 KPVAADVLT
+1242 PVETDVST

-1258 DGKFENKS
+1258 DGKLENKS
-1266 DSHFSDSFSARNVSD
+1266 DSHLSDSFSVENLSD
-1281 YDKWNGG
+1281 CDKWNGG
-1288 IYGRLRNLN
+1288 IYFRLRNLN
-1297 FDEMT
+1297 VDEMT
-1302 DLNRQATVPPRAAF
+1302 DLDRQATVPRSHSAAF
-1316 SIPQNE
+1316 SVQTNCSE
-1322 SQSTFKK
+1322 TGTFKTS
-1329 SVWKGNQKTWK
+1329 SVREDNRKTWK
-1340 DVLGFAC
+1340 DVHPAQMIFHLC
-1347 QNDFPPLSVS
+1347 QSLKRGITGKKMLWSEQSLMKIFLAVLQES
-1357 AKGHSWKEN
+1357 AALIQRLLVNVYETRNTTCS
-1366 AMVGGTKFDE
+1366 
-1376 NFFGGASR
+1376 
-1384 ISDTNSAS
+1384 
-1392 ASQMDWRKNEGQTGS
+1392 
-1407 SIYNALFEQENNKCK
+1407 ALFEQENNKFN
-1422 ETFSPNPILNTER
+1422 ETFSPNQLLNTER
-1435 GTIIRDNFGGNNVN
+1435 GTTICDNFGGNDVN
-1449 MSLNYGDNFN
+1449 MPLNYGDNFC
-1459 EMATTFTQNAQFEE
+1459 EIATTFAQNAQFEE
-1473 VGVAFTVKLNHKIAP
+1473 VGVAFNVKLNHKIAP
-1488 KAVTMGHFD
+1488 KAVTLGHFD
-1497 DDQCSLVAVDN
+1497 DNQCSLVAVDN

-1513 LHTIEALKNAECID
+1513 LHTIEALKNAECMD

-1552 VATGHLKAS
+1552 VATGYLKAS
-1561 DTCDAIVIGTATHIL
+1561 DTFDAIVIGTATHIL

-1627 EIFWSVTGDNVRSLC
+1627 EIFWSVTGDTVRSLC

-1696 ANGTLGVYASSCR
+1696 ANGTLGVYASACR

-1732 QELVTGWSSGKVD
+1732 QELVTGWSSGKID

-1758 HMSSAIVGMEI
+1758 HMNSAIVGIEI

-1775 EGAYLLCCS
+1775 DGAYLLCCS

-1793 ASSGKRNLIPFDTVR
+1793 AYSGQRNLIPVDTVR

-1834 AQSQLSSDNMALRI
+1834 AQSQLSSDNTTLRI
-1848 PTDTQVTQKLEVV
+1848 PTDTRVTQKLEVV
-1861 VKENTEQP
+1861 VKNNTEQQP

-1900 LLVPKEESCEKL
+1900 FLVPKEESCEKL

-1938 KLYVFDLNQALPKF
+1938 KLCVFDLNQALPKF

-1975 RGDLLCQWMMKN
+1975 RGELLCQWLMKN

-2049 VTAYFPDIAK
+2049 VTAHFPDTAK

-2084 QISIAKSV
+2084 QISIAKSI
-2092 LLHGEDSRVLEDW
+2092 LLH
-2105 YYPLFFVNAQ
+2105 
-2115 AQQVASLFCRL
+2115 
-2126 FVRDKMKEHYKQLS
+2126 EHYKQLS

-2167 NQIIQNAS
+2167 NRIIQNAS

-2197 NTASVRKLLD
+2197 NTAS
-2207 LDG
+2207 